1 MGSASRHFY
10 FRVWGWLILF
20 FCVAHTSKAQCNVND
35 PYDKIISGYHASVA
49 IKSTGEYSI
58 WGANMAPTGLT
69 GQVTPLEISTSNYS
83 SLTGTIYKAGI
94 GGSYTG
100 TSIDQAVVLTSTG
113 LFAWGAVGSLF
124 SPSLTTSP
132 GVAQITPP
140 AGSSPIGLPIGLEPS
155 DVKMLFAMYR
165 TLILLSKSGDVYVLG
180 YISGALDGIGAV
192 QGTAG
197 TNVWQRVKIDA
208 TTYLTGVKA
217 VRGQVG
223 NTNINALIAETNDGK
238 LYTWGKSTFL
248 GDGSGVAYR
257 SYATEMTLPDDVKTK
272 GIRMIGVTGG
282 VVSGSTYN
290 TYYVLSNSGNLYAM
304 GDNKNYQCGA
314 FTRDLVHLNWVQ
326 AKKSAAA
333 NDFLTDV
340 IFVTVQEHSNSVP
353 AAAAI
358 TKVGDFY
365 SWGYNARNML
375 GRPIEN
381 ASYDPGL
388 AGGFIQGSDKALF
401 AEMGG
406 HTLLYVKEGSS
417 KFCYVGHRING
428 SMGDGTSFDAK
439 EPIFNCDQTPTID
452 LCGSVPNVSDTTTS
466 TINASPKIIRAN
478 GKDYSTIFVQLKD
491 AKGNNLTGNGGLVT
505 ISSTLGSVSAVV
517 NNNNGTYT
525 AILTGGITPGTA
537 IISFTI
543 NGANAVQKDS
553 VVILPYLWPGEIE
566 SDQALCYPAKPTFL
580 TSKIDAYGVPR
591 PITYIWQQST
601 DNISF
606 TQIPGATAK
615 TYLPPLSKTIYY
627 YRRGARSSLDSLEF
641 TNSVAIRTEEIAGG
655 KLTGTGTFCGD
666 KNSQLMKLS
675 GHIGSIAKWQSAD
688 TPDFLVG
695 VADIANKDS
704 SYTATNLPN
713 TKYFRAVITQPVC
726 GTAYSSGTV
735 IIINPIPV
743 LTFVPNPTEVVRW
756 SSIVITASGADRYA
770 WSPRY
775 GLSVVDK
782 PVVIANPLK
791 TTTYSIKGTNNTG
804 CNSTTSLTVTVLS
817 AGTLDTD
824 GDGIYDEDEENPLKY
839 KPDCDG
845 DGIENRLDADPC
857 PFFEPQGISPNGDG
871 KNDVLVFEG
880 LLAKPIPNHISIF
893 DRIGSLVY
901 ETENY
906 QNNWGGETSKGTE
919 LFEKTGEVPDG
930 TYYYILDFY
939 DKRPTVKNFV
949 YVLRNVKK

>member
-1 MGSASRHFY
+1 
-10 FRVWGWLILF
+10 
-20 FCVAHTSKAQCNVND
+20 
-35 PYDKIISGYHASVA
+35 
-49 IKSTGEYSI
+49 
-58 WGANMAPTGLT
+58 
-69 GQVTPLEISTSNYS
+69 
-83 SLTGTIYKAGI
+83 
-94 GGSYTG
+94 
-100 TSIDQAVVLTSTG
+100 
-113 LFAWGAVGSLF
+113 
-124 SPSLTTSP
+124 
-132 GVAQITPP
+132 
-140 AGSSPIGLPIGLEPS
+140 
-155 DVKMLFAMYR
+155 
-165 TLILLSKSGDVYVLG
+165 
-180 YISGALDGIGAV
+180 
-192 QGTAG
+192 
-197 TNVWQRVKIDA
+197 
-208 TTYLTGVKA
+208 
-217 VRGQVG
+217 
-223 NTNINALIAETNDGK
+223 
-238 LYTWGKSTFL
+238 
-248 GDGSGVAYR
+248 
-257 SYATEMTLPDDVKTK
+257 
-272 GIRMIGVTGG
+272 
-282 VVSGSTYN
+282 
-290 TYYVLSNSGNLYAM
+290 
-304 GDNKNYQCGA
+304 
-314 FTRDLVHLNWVQ
+314 
-326 AKKSAAA
+326 
-333 NDFLTDV
+333 
-340 IFVTVQEHSNSVP
+340 
-353 AAAAI
+353 
-358 TKVGDFY
+358 
-365 SWGYNARNML
+365 
-375 GRPIEN
+375 
-381 ASYDPGL
+381 
-388 AGGFIQGSDKALF
+388 
-401 AEMGG
+401 
-406 HTLLYVKEGSS
+406 
-417 KFCYVGHRING
+417 
-428 SMGDGTSFDAK
+428 MGDGTSFDAK

-466 TINASPKIIRAN
+466 TINASPKIIKAN

-491 AKGNNLTGNGGLVT
+491 AKGNNLSGNGGLVT
-505 ISSTLGSVSAVV
+505 ITSTLGSVSAVV

-525 AILTGGITPGTA
+525 AILTGGITAGTA

-553 VVILPYLWPGEIE
+553 VIILPYLWPGEIE
-566 SDQALCYPAKPTFL
+566 TDQALCYPAKPLLL

-606 TQIPGATAK
+606 TQISGATAK
-615 TYLPPLSKTIYY
+615 TYLPPLSKTSYY

-675 GHIGSIAKWQSAD
+675 GHIGTIAKWQSAD

-735 IIINPIPV
+735 VVINPIPV
-743 LTFVPNPTEVVRW
+743 LTFVPNPAEVVRW
-756 SSIVITASGADRYA
+756 SSIVITASGADRVA

-775 GLSVVDK
+775 GLSAVDK
-782 PVVIANPLK
+782 AVVTANPLK

-919 LFEKTGEVPDG
+919 LFEKTGQVPDG

>member
-1 MGSASRHFY
+1 MGSSSTIYY
-10 FRVWGWLILF
+10 FRVWGWMILF
-20 FCVAHTSKAQCNVND
+20 FCAAFDVTAQCNVND
-35 PYDKIISGYHASVA
+35 PYDKLISGYHASVA

-58 WGANMAPTGLT
+58 WGANMAPSGLT
-69 GQVTPLEISTSNYS
+69 GQLTPLEINSTNYAGIS
-83 SLTGTIYKAGI
+83 GTIYKAGI
-94 GGSYTG
+94 GGTNTG
-100 TSIDQAVVLTSTG
+100 ASIDQAAVLTSTG

-124 SPSLTTSP
+124 NPSLTTSQ

-140 AGSSPIGLPIGLEPS
+140 TGSSPIGLPMGLEPQ
-155 DVKMLFAMYR
+155 DVKMLFAVYR
-165 TLILLSKSGDVYVLG
+165 TLVLLSKSGDVYVLG
-180 YISGALDGIGAV
+180 YLSGAIDGNGAA
-192 QGTAG
+192 QGTTG
-197 TNVWQRVKIDA
+197 MNTWQRVKLNA
-208 TTYLTGVKA
+208 TTYLTDVKN
-217 VRGQVG
+217 VRGQSASA
-223 NTNINALIAETNDGK
+223 NYNAFVAETNDGK
-238 LYTWGKSTFL
+238 MYTWGASTFL
-248 GDGSGVAYR
+248 GDGTGAAYR
-257 SYATEMTLPDDVKTK
+257 SYATEMTLPADVKTK
-272 GIRMIGVTGG
+272 GIKMIGVTGG
-282 VVSGSTYN
+282 ITGGSSYN

-314 FTRDLVHLNWVQ
+314 FTRDLVHLTWVQ
-326 AKKSAAA
+326 AQKSASA
-333 NDFLTDV
+333 NDFLTNV

-353 AAAAI
+353 AASAI
-358 TKVGDFY
+358 TKAGDLY

-375 GRPIEN
+375 GRPVEN

-388 AGGFIQGSDKALF
+388 AGGFNQGTDKALF

-466 TINASPKIIRAN
+466 TINASPKIIKAN
-478 GKDYSTIFVQLKD
+478 NKDYSTIFVQLKD
-491 AKGNNLTGNGGLVT
+491 FKGNNLTGNGGLVT
-505 ISSTLGSVSAVV
+505 ISSTLGTVSAVV

-525 AILTGGITPGTA
+525 AILTGGITAGTA

-543 NGANAVQKDS
+543 NGSNAVQKDT
-553 VVILPYLWPGEIE
+553 VTILPYLWPGEIA
-566 SDQALCYPAKPTFL
+566 SDQSLCYPAKPSPL

-591 PITYIWQQST
+591 PITYIWQVST

-615 TYLPPLSKTIYY
+615 TYTPPLSKTVYY

-641 TNSVAIRTEEIAGG
+641 TNSVVIRTEEIAGG

-675 GHIGSIAKWQSAD
+675 GHIGTISKWQSAD

-735 IIINPIPV
+735 VVINPIPV
-743 LTFVPNPTEVVRW
+743 ITFVPNPAQVVRW
-756 SSIVITASGADRYA
+756 SSLTITASGADRYA

-775 GLSVVDK
+775 GLSAVDK
-782 PVVIANPLK
+782 AVVIANPLK

-845 DGIENRLDADPC
+845 DGIENRLDPDPC

-871 KNDVLVFEG
+871 KNDALIFEG
-880 LLAKPIPNHISIF
+880 LLTKPIPNHISIF
-893 DRIGSLVY
+893 DRIGNLVY
-901 ETENY
+901 ETDNY
-906 QNNWGGETSKGTE
+906 QNNWAGETSKGTS
-919 LFEKTGEVPDG
+919 LFEKTGFVPDG

>member
-1 MGSASRHFY
+1 M
-10 FRVWGWLILF
+10 ILF
-20 FCVAHTSKAQCNVND
+20 FCPVFSGTAQCNVND

-58 WGANMAPTGLT
+58 WGANMAPTGLI
-69 GQVTPLEISTSNYS
+69 GQLTPLEINGTNYS
-83 SLTGTIYKAGI
+83 GISGTIYKAGI
-94 GGSYTG
+94 GGTNTG
-100 TSIDQAVVLTSTG
+100 ASIDQAAVLTSTG

-124 SPSLTTSP
+124 SPSLTTSA

-140 AGSSPIGLPIGLEPS
+140 TGSSPIGLPIGLEPQ
-155 DVKMLFAMYR
+155 DVKMLFAVYR
-165 TLILLSKSGDVYVLG
+165 TLVLLSKAGDVYVLG
-180 YISGALDGIGAV
+180 YLSGALDGNGAV
-192 QGTAG
+192 QGTTG
-197 TNVWQRVKIDA
+197 MNSWQRVKLDA
-208 TTYLTGVKA
+208 TTYLTGVKN
-217 VRGQVG
+217 VRGQSARA
-223 NTNINALIAETNDGK
+223 NYNAFVAETNDGK
-238 LYTWGKSTFL
+238 MYTWGASTFL
-248 GDGSGVAYR
+248 GDGTGSAYR
-257 SYATEMTLPDDVKTK
+257 SYATEMTLPDEVKTK
-272 GIRMIGVTGG
+272 GIKMIGVTGG
-282 VVSGSTYN
+282 ITGGSSYN

-326 AKKSAAA
+326 AQKSSAP
-333 NDFLTDV
+333 NDFLTNV

-353 AAAAI
+353 AASAI
-358 TKVGDFY
+358 TKAGDLY
-365 SWGYNARNML
+365 SWGFNARNML

-381 ASYDPGL
+381 GSYDPGL
-388 AGGFIQGSDKALF
+388 AGGFNQGTDKALF

-452 LCGSVPNVSDTTTS
+452 LCGAVPNVSDSTTS
-466 TINASPKIIRAN
+466 TINASPKIIKAN
-478 GKDYSTIFVQLKD
+478 NKDYSTIFVQLKD
-491 AKGNNLTGNGGLVT
+491 FKGNNLKGNGGLVT
-505 ISSTLGSVSAVV
+505 ISSTLGTVSAVV
-517 NNNNGTYT
+517 NNNDGTYT
-525 AILTGGITPGTA
+525 AILTGGITAGTA

-543 NGANAVQKDS
+543 NGSNAVQKDS
-553 VVILPYLWPGEIE
+553 VTILPYLWPGEIA
-566 SDQALCYPAKPTFL
+566 SDQSLCYPAKPSPL
-580 TSKIDAYGVPR
+580 TSKKDAYGVPR
-591 PITYIWQQST
+591 PITYVWQAST

-615 TYLPPLSKTIYY
+615 TYTPPLSKTVYY

-641 TNSVAIRTEEIAGG
+641 TNAVVIRTEEIAGG

-666 KNSQLMKLS
+666 KNSQPMKLS
-675 GHIGSIAKWQSAD
+675 GHIGTIAKWQSAD

-695 VADIANKDS
+695 VADIANTDS

-735 IIINPIPV
+735 VVINPIPSI
-743 LTFVPNPTEVVRW
+743 TFIPNPAEVVRW
-756 SSIVITASGADRYA
+756 SSLTITASGADRFA

-775 GLSVVDK
+775 GLSAVDK
-782 PVVIANPLK
+782 AVVIANPIK

-845 DGIENRLDADPC
+845 DGIENRLDPDPC
-857 PFFEPQGISPNGDG
+857 PFFEPQGISPNEDG

-880 LLAKPIPNHISIF
+880 LLTKPIPNHISIF
-893 DRIGSLVY
+893 DRVGSLVY
-901 ETENY
+901 ETDNY
-906 QNNWGGETSKGTE
+906 QNNWAGETSKGTS
-919 LFEKTGEVPDG
+919 LFEKTGSVPDG

-949 YVLRNVKK
+949 YVLRNIKK

>member
-1 MGSASRHFY
+1 MGSSSTIYY
-10 FRVWGWLILF
+10 FRVWGWMILF
-20 FCVAHTSKAQCNVND
+20 FCAALDVTAQCNVND
-35 PYDKIISGYHASVA
+35 PYDKLISGYHASVA

-58 WGANMAPTGLT
+58 WGANMAPTGLV
-69 GQVTPLEISTSNYS
+69 GQLTPLEINGTNYAGI
-83 SLTGTIYKAGI
+83 TGTIYKAGI
-94 GGSYTG
+94 GGTNTG
-100 TSIDQAVVLTSTG
+100 ASIDQAAVLTSTG

-124 SPSLTTSP
+124 HSSLTTSP

-140 AGSSPIGLPIGLEPS
+140 VGSSPIGLPLGLEPQ
-155 DVKMLFAMYR
+155 DVKMLFAVYR
-165 TLILLSKSGDVYVLG
+165 TLVLLSKSGDVYVLG
-180 YISGALDGIGAV
+180 YLTGALDGNGAA
-192 QGTAG
+192 QGTTG
-197 TNVWQRVKIDA
+197 MNTWQRVKLNA
-208 TTYLTGVKA
+208 TTYLSGVKN
-217 VRGQVG
+217 VRGQSASA
-223 NTNINALIAETNDGK
+223 NYNAFVAETNDGK
-238 LYTWGKSTFL
+238 MYTWGASTFL
-248 GDGSGVAYR
+248 GDGTGAAYR
-257 SYATEMTLPDDVKTK
+257 SFATEMTLPADVKTK
-272 GIRMIGVTGG
+272 GIKMIGVTGG
-282 VVSGSTYN
+282 ITGGSSYN

-304 GDNKNYQCGA
+304 GDNKNYQCGD
-314 FTRDLVHLNWVQ
+314 FSRDLLHLDWVQ
-326 AKKSAAA
+326 AKKSSAP
-333 NDFLTDV
+333 NDFLTNV

-353 AAAAI
+353 AASAI
-358 TKVGDFY
+358 TKAGDLY

-388 AGGFIQGSDKALF
+388 AGGFNQGVDKALF

-466 TINASPKIIRAN
+466 TINASPKIIKAN
-478 GKDYSTIFVQLKD
+478 NKDYSTLFVQLKD
-491 AKGNNLTGNGGLVT
+491 FKGNNLTGNGGLVT
-505 ISSTLGSVSAVV
+505 ISSTLGTVSAVV

-525 AILTGGITPGTA
+525 AILTGGLTAGTA
-537 IISFTI
+537 IVSFTI
-543 NGANAVQKDS
+543 NGSNAVQTDT
-553 VVILPYLWPGEIE
+553 VTILPYLWPGEIA
-566 SDQALCYPAKPTFL
+566 SDQSLCYPAKPSPL

-591 PITYIWQQST
+591 PITYVWQQSL

-615 TYLPPLSKTIYY
+615 TYTPPLSKSTIY
-627 YRRGARSSLDSLEF
+627 YRRGARSALDSLEF
-641 TNSVAIRTEEIAGG
+641 TNSVVIRTEEIAGG

-666 KNSQLMKLS
+666 KNSQPIKLS
-675 GHIGSIAKWQSAD
+675 GHIGTISKWQSAD

-726 GTAYSSGTV
+726 GTVYSSGTV
-735 IIINPIPV
+735 VVINPIPSI
-743 LTFVPNPTEVVRW
+743 TFVPNPAQVVRW
-756 SSIVITASGADRYA
+756 SSLTITASGADRYA

-775 GLSVVDK
+775 GLSAVDK
-782 PVVIANPLK
+782 AVVIANPLK

-845 DGIENRLDADPC
+845 DGIENRLDPDPC

-871 KNDVLVFEG
+871 KNDALIFEG
-880 LLAKPIPNHISIF
+880 LLTKPIPNHLSIF
-893 DRIGSLVY
+893 DRIGNLVY
-901 ETENY
+901 ETDNY
-906 QNNWGGETSKGTE
+906 QNNWAGETSKGTS
-919 LFEKTGEVPDG
+919 LFEKTGSVPDG

>member
-1 MGSASRHFY
+1 MGSSSTIYY
-10 FRVWGWLILF
+10 FRVWGWMILF
-20 FCVAHTSKAQCNVND
+20 FCAAFDVTAQCNVND
-35 PYDKIISGYHASVA
+35 PYDKLISGYHASVA

-58 WGANMAPTGLT
+58 WGANMAPSGLT
-69 GQVTPLEISTSNYS
+69 GQLTPLEINSTNYS
-83 SLTGTIYKAGI
+83 GISGTIYKAGI
-94 GGSYTG
+94 GGTNTG
-100 TSIDQAVVLTSTG
+100 ASIDQAAVLTSTG

-124 SPSLTTSP
+124 NPSLTTSQ

-140 AGSSPIGLPIGLEPS
+140 TGSSPIGLPMGLEPQ
-155 DVKMLFAMYR
+155 DVKMLFAVYR
-165 TLILLSKSGDVYVLG
+165 TLVLLSKSGDVYVLG
-180 YISGALDGIGAV
+180 YLSGAIDGNGAA
-192 QGTAG
+192 QGTTG
-197 TNVWQRVKIDA
+197 MNSWQRVKLNA
-208 TTYLTGVKA
+208 TTYLTGVKN
-217 VRGQVG
+217 VRGQSASA
-223 NTNINALIAETNDGK
+223 NYNAFVAETNDGK
-238 LYTWGKSTFL
+238 MYTWGASTFL
-248 GDGSGVAYR
+248 GDGTGSAYR

-272 GIRMIGVTGG
+272 GIKMIGVTGG
-282 VVSGSTYN
+282 ITGGSSYN

-326 AKKSAAA
+326 AQKSAAP
-333 NDFLTDV
+333 NDFLTNV

-353 AAAAI
+353 AASAI
-358 TKVGDFY
+358 TKAGDLY

-375 GRPIEN
+375 GRPVEN

-388 AGGFIQGSDKALF
+388 AGGFNQGTDKALF

-466 TINASPKIIRAN
+466 TINASPKIIKAN
-478 GKDYSTIFVQLKD
+478 NKDYSTIFVQLKD
-491 AKGNNLTGNGGLVT
+491 FKGNNLTGNGGLVT
-505 ISSTLGSVSAVV
+505 ISSTLGTVSAVV

-525 AILTGGITPGTA
+525 AILTGGITAGTA

-543 NGANAVQKDS
+543 NGSNAVQKDT
-553 VVILPYLWPGEIE
+553 VTILPYLWPGEIA
-566 SDQALCYPAKPTFL
+566 SDQSLCYPAKPSSL

-591 PITYIWQQST
+591 PITYIWQQSL

-615 TYLPPLSKTIYY
+615 TYTPPLSKTVYY

-641 TNSVAIRTEEIAGG
+641 TNAVVIRTEEIAGG

-666 KNSQLMKLS
+666 KNSQPIKLS
-675 GHIGSIAKWQSAD
+675 GHIGTISKWQSAD

-695 VADIANKDS
+695 VADIANTDS

-735 IIINPIPV
+735 VVINPIPSI
-743 LTFVPNPTEVVRW
+743 TFVPNPAQVVRW
-756 SSIVITASGADRYA
+756 SSLTITASGADRYA

-775 GLSVVDK
+775 GLSAVDK
-782 PVVIANPLK
+782 AVVIANPIK

-845 DGIENRLDADPC
+845 DGIENRLDPDPC

-871 KNDVLVFEG
+871 KNDFLIFEG
-880 LLAKPIPNHISIF
+880 LLTKPIPNHISIF
-893 DRIGSLVY
+893 DRVGSLVY
-901 ETENY
+901 ETDNY
-906 QNNWGGETSKGTE
+906 QNNWAGETSKGTS
-919 LFEKTGEVPDG
+919 LFEKTGSVPDG

-949 YVLRNVKK
+949 YVLRNEKK

>member
-1 MGSASRHFY
+1 MGSSSIIYY
-10 FRVWGWLILF
+10 FRVWGWMILF
-20 FCVAHTSKAQCNVND
+20 FCAAHASNAQCNVND
-35 PYDKIISGYHASVA
+35 PYDKLISGYHASVA

-58 WGANMAPTGLT
+58 WGANMAPSGLA
-69 GQVTPLEISTSNYS
+69 GQLTPLEINSTNYS
-83 SLTGTIYKAGI
+83 GISGTIYKAGI
-94 GGSYTG
+94 GGTNTG
-100 TSIDQAVVLTSTG
+100 ASIDQAAVLTSTG

-124 SPSLTTSP
+124 SPSLTTSA
-132 GVAQITPP
+132 GVAPITPP
-140 AGSSPIGLPIGLEPS
+140 SGSSPIGLPMGLEPQ
-155 DVKMLFAMYR
+155 DVKMLFAVYR
-165 TLILLSKSGDVYVLG
+165 TLVLLSKAGDVYVLG
-180 YISGALDGIGAV
+180 YMSGALDGNGAV
-192 QGTAG
+192 QGTTG
-197 TNVWQRVKIDA
+197 MNSWQRVKLDA
-208 TTYLTGVKA
+208 TTYLTGVKN
-217 VRGQVG
+217 VRGQSARA
-223 NTNINALIAETNDGK
+223 NYNAFVAETNDGK
-238 LYTWGKSTFL
+238 LYTWGASTFL
-248 GDGSGVAYR
+248 GDGTGSAYR
-257 SYATEMTLPDDVKTK
+257 SYATEMTLPDDVKIK
-272 GIRMIGVTGG
+272 GIKMIGVTGG
-282 VVSGSTYN
+282 ITGGSSYN
-290 TYYVLSNSGNLYAM
+290 TYYVLSNSGNLYAL

-314 FTRDLVHLNWVQ
+314 FTRDLVHLKWVQ
-326 AKKSAAA
+326 AQKSAAP
-333 NDFLTDV
+333 NDFLTNV

-353 AAAAI
+353 AASAI
-358 TKVGDFY
+358 TKAGDLY
-365 SWGYNARNML
+365 SWGFNARNML

-381 ASYDPGL
+381 DSYDPGL
-388 AGGFIQGSDKALF
+388 AGGFNQGTDKALF

-466 TINASPKIIRAN
+466 TINASPKVIKAN
-478 GKDYSTIFVQLKD
+478 DKDYSTLFVQLKD
-491 AKGNNLTGNGGLVT
+491 ASGKNLTGNGGLVT
-505 ISSTLGSVSAVV
+505 ISSTLGTVSAVV

-525 AILTGGITPGTA
+525 AILRAGIQPGKA
-537 IISFTI
+537 VISFTI
-543 NGANAVQKDS
+543 NGSNAVQTDT
-553 VVILPYLWPGEIE
+553 VTILPYLWPGEIA
-566 SDQALCYPAKPTFL
+566 SDQSLCYPAKPSSL
-580 TSKIDAYGVPR
+580 TSKTDAYGVPR
-591 PITYIWQQST
+591 PITYIWQVSP

-606 TQIPGATAK
+606 TQIPGANAK
-615 TYLPPLSKTIYY
+615 TYTPPLSKTVYY

-641 TNSVAIRTEEIAGG
+641 TNAVVIRTEELVGG

-675 GHIGSIAKWQSAD
+675 GHIGTIAKWQSAD

-695 VADIANKDS
+695 VADIANTDS

-735 IIINPIPV
+735 VVINPIPSI
-743 LTFVPNPTEVVRW
+743 TFVPNPAEVVRW
-756 SSIVITASGADRYA
+756 SSLTITASGADLYA

-775 GLSVVDK
+775 GLSAVDK
-782 PVVIANPLK
+782 AVVIANPIK

-845 DGIENRLDADPC
+845 DGIENRLDPDPC

-871 KNDVLVFEG
+871 KNDFLIFEG
-880 LLAKPIPNHISIF
+880 LLTKPIPNHISIF
-893 DRIGSLVY
+893 DRVGSLVY
-901 ETENY
+901 ETDNY
-906 QNNWGGETSKGTE
+906 QNNWAGETSKGTS
-919 LFEKTGEVPDG
+919 LFEKTGSVPDG

-949 YVLRNVKK
+949 YVLRNEKK

>member
-1 MGSASRHFY
+1 M
-10 FRVWGWLILF
+10 ILF
-20 FCVAHTSKAQCNVND
+20 FCAAFDVTAQCNVND
-35 PYDKIISGYHASVA
+35 PYDKLISGYHASVA

-58 WGANMAPTGLT
+58 WGANMAPSGLT
-69 GQVTPLEISTSNYS
+69 GQLTPLEINSTNYAGIS
-83 SLTGTIYKAGI
+83 GTIYKAGI
-94 GGSYTG
+94 GGTNTG
-100 TSIDQAVVLTSTG
+100 ASIDQAAVLTSTG

-124 SPSLTTSP
+124 NPSLTTSQ

-140 AGSSPIGLPIGLEPS
+140 TGSSPIGLPMGLEPQ
-155 DVKMLFAMYR
+155 DVKMLFAVYR
-165 TLILLSKSGDVYVLG
+165 TLVLLSKSGDVYVLG
-180 YISGALDGIGAV
+180 YLSGAIDGNGAA
-192 QGTAG
+192 QGTTG
-197 TNVWQRVKIDA
+197 MNTWQRVKLNA
-208 TTYLTGVKA
+208 TTYLADVKN
-217 VRGQVG
+217 VRGQSASA
-223 NTNINALIAETNDGK
+223 NYNAFVAETNDGK
-238 LYTWGKSTFL
+238 MYTWGASTFL
-248 GDGSGVAYR
+248 GDGTGAAYR
-257 SYATEMTLPDDVKTK
+257 SYATEMTLPADVKTK
-272 GIRMIGVTGG
+272 GIKMIGVTGG
-282 VVSGSTYN
+282 ITGGSSYN

-314 FTRDLVHLNWVQ
+314 FTRDLVHLTWVQ
-326 AKKSAAA
+326 AQKSAAA
-333 NDFLTDV
+333 NDFLTNV

-353 AAAAI
+353 AASAI
-358 TKVGDFY
+358 TKAGDLY

-375 GRPIEN
+375 GRPVEN

-388 AGGFIQGSDKALF
+388 AGGFNQGTDKALF

-466 TINASPKIIRAN
+466 TINASPKIIKAN
-478 GKDYSTIFVQLKD
+478 NKDYSTIFVQLKD
-491 AKGNNLTGNGGLVT
+491 FKGNNLTGNGGLVT
-505 ISSTLGSVSAVV
+505 ISSTLGTVSAVV

-525 AILTGGITPGTA
+525 AILTGGITAGTA

-543 NGANAVQKDS
+543 NGSNAVQKDT
-553 VVILPYLWPGEIE
+553 VTILPYLWPGEIA
-566 SDQALCYPAKPTFL
+566 SDQSLCYPAKPSPL

-591 PITYIWQQST
+591 PITYIWQVST

-615 TYLPPLSKTIYY
+615 TYTPPLSKTVYY

-641 TNSVAIRTEEIAGG
+641 TNSVVIRTEEIAGG

-675 GHIGSIAKWQSAD
+675 GHIGTISKWQSAD

-735 IIINPIPV
+735 VVINPIPV
-743 LTFVPNPTEVVRW
+743 ITFVPNPAQVVRW
-756 SSIVITASGADRYA
+756 SSLTITASGADRYA

-775 GLSVVDK
+775 GLSAVDK
-782 PVVIANPLK
+782 AVVIANPLK

-845 DGIENRLDADPC
+845 DGIENRLDPDPC

-871 KNDVLVFEG
+871 KNDALIFEG
-880 LLAKPIPNHISIF
+880 LLTKPIPNHISIF
-893 DRIGSLVY
+893 DRVGSLVY
-901 ETENY
+901 ETDNY
-906 QNNWGGETSKGTE
+906 QNNWAGETSKGTS
-919 LFEKTGEVPDG
+919 LFEKTGFVPDG

>member
-1 MGSASRHFY
+1 MGSSSTIYY
-10 FRVWGWLILF
+10 FRVWGWMILF
-20 FCVAHTSKAQCNVND
+20 FCVAHTSQAQCNVND
-35 PYDKIISGYHASVA
+35 PYDKLISGYHASVA

-58 WGANMAPTGLT
+58 WGANMAPSGLT
-69 GQVTPLEISTSNYS
+69 GQLTPLEINGTNYS
-83 SLTGTIYKAGI
+83 GISGTIYKAGI
-94 GGSYTG
+94 GGTNSG
-100 TSIDQAVVLTSTG
+100 ASIDQAVVLTSTG

-124 SPSLTTSP
+124 SPSLTTSA

-140 AGSSPIGLPIGLEPS
+140 TGSSPIGLPIGLEPQ
-155 DVKMLFAMYR
+155 DVKMLFAVYR
-165 TLILLSKSGDVYVLG
+165 TLVLLSKAGDVYVLG
-180 YISGALDGIGAV
+180 YLSGALDGNGAV
-192 QGTAG
+192 QGTTG
-197 TNVWQRVKIDA
+197 MNSWQRVKIDA
-208 TTYLTGVKA
+208 TTYLTGVKN
-217 VRGQVG
+217 VRGQSARA
-223 NTNINALIAETNDGK
+223 NYNAFVAETNDGK
-238 LYTWGKSTFL
+238 MYTWGASTFL
-248 GDGSGVAYR
+248 GDGTGSAYR
-257 SYATEMTLPDDVKTK
+257 SYATEMTLPDEVKTK
-272 GIRMIGVTGG
+272 GIKMIGVTGG
-282 VVSGSTYN
+282 ITGGSSYN

-326 AKKSAAA
+326 AQKSSAP
-333 NDFLTDV
+333 NDFLTNV

-353 AAAAI
+353 AASAI
-358 TKVGDFY
+358 TKAGDLY

-388 AGGFIQGSDKALF
+388 AGGFNQGTDKALF

-452 LCGSVPNVSDTTTS
+452 LCGSVPNVSDSTTS
-466 TINASPKIIRAN
+466 TINASPKIIKAN
-478 GKDYSTIFVQLKD
+478 NKDYSTIFVQLKD
-491 AKGNNLTGNGGLVT
+491 FKGNNLTGNGGLVT
-505 ISSTLGSVSAVV
+505 ISSTLGTVSAVV

-525 AILTGGITPGTA
+525 AILTGGITAGTA
-537 IISFTI
+537 IVSFTI
-543 NGANAVQKDS
+543 NGSNAVQTDT
-553 VVILPYLWPGEIE
+553 VTILPYLWPGEIA
-566 SDQALCYPAKPTFL
+566 SDQSLCYPAKPSPL
-580 TSKIDAYGVPR
+580 TSKTDAYGVPR
-591 PITYIWQQST
+591 PITYIWQQSL

-606 TQIPGATAK
+606 TQIPGAIAK
-615 TYLPPLSKTIYY
+615 TYTPPLSKTGYY

-641 TNSVAIRTEEIAGG
+641 TNSVVIRTEEIAGG

-666 KNSQLMKLS
+666 KNSQPMKLS
-675 GHIGSIAKWQSAD
+675 GHIGTIAKWQSAD

-695 VADIANKDS
+695 VADIANTDS

-735 IIINPIPV
+735 VVINPIPV
-743 LTFVPNPTEVVRW
+743 ITFVPNPAEVVRW
-756 SSIVITASGADRYA
+756 SSLTITASGADRYA

-775 GLSVVDK
+775 GLSAVDK
-782 PVVIANPLK
+782 AVVIANPIK

-845 DGIENRLDADPC
+845 DGIENRLDPDPC

-880 LLAKPIPNHISIF
+880 LLTKPIPNHISIF
-893 DRIGSLVY
+893 DRVGSLVY
-901 ETENY
+901 ETDNY
-906 QNNWGGETSKGTE
+906 QNNWAGETSKGTS
-919 LFEKTGEVPDG
+919 LFEKTGSVPDG

-939 DKRPTVKNFV
+939 DKRPTVKNYV
-949 YVLRNVKK
+949 YVLRNIKK

>member
-1 MGSASRHFY
+1 
-10 FRVWGWLILF
+10 
-20 FCVAHTSKAQCNVND
+20 
-35 PYDKIISGYHASVA
+35 
-49 IKSTGEYSI
+49 
-58 WGANMAPTGLT
+58 
-69 GQVTPLEISTSNYS
+69 
-83 SLTGTIYKAGI
+83 
-94 GGSYTG
+94 
-100 TSIDQAVVLTSTG
+100 
-113 LFAWGAVGSLF
+113 
-124 SPSLTTSP
+124 
-132 GVAQITPP
+132 
-140 AGSSPIGLPIGLEPS
+140 
-155 DVKMLFAMYR
+155 
-165 TLILLSKSGDVYVLG
+165 
-180 YISGALDGIGAV
+180 
-192 QGTAG
+192 
-197 TNVWQRVKIDA
+197 
-208 TTYLTGVKA
+208 
-217 VRGQVG
+217 
-223 NTNINALIAETNDGK
+223 
-238 LYTWGKSTFL
+238 
-248 GDGSGVAYR
+248 
-257 SYATEMTLPDDVKTK
+257 
-272 GIRMIGVTGG
+272 
-282 VVSGSTYN
+282 
-290 TYYVLSNSGNLYAM
+290 
-304 GDNKNYQCGA
+304 
-314 FTRDLVHLNWVQ
+314 
-326 AKKSAAA
+326 
-333 NDFLTDV
+333 
-340 IFVTVQEHSNSVP
+340 
-353 AAAAI
+353 
-358 TKVGDFY
+358 
-365 SWGYNARNML
+365 
-375 GRPIEN
+375 
-381 ASYDPGL
+381 
-388 AGGFIQGSDKALF
+388 
-401 AEMGG
+401 
-406 HTLLYVKEGSS
+406 
-417 KFCYVGHRING
+417 
-428 SMGDGTSFDAK
+428 MGDGTSFDAK

-566 SDQALCYPAKPTFL
+566 SDQALCYPAKPTLL

>member
-1 MGSASRHFY
+1 M
-10 FRVWGWLILF
+10 ILF
-20 FCVAHTSKAQCNVND
+20 FCAVFSASAQCNVND

-58 WGANMAPTGLT
+58 WGANMAPSGLV
-69 GQVTPLEISTSNYS
+69 GQLTPLEINGTNYS
-83 SLTGTIYKAGI
+83 GITGTIYKAGI
-94 GGSYTG
+94 GGTNTG
-100 TSIDQAVVLTSTG
+100 ASIDQAAVLTSTG

-124 SPSLTTSP
+124 SPSLTTSA

-140 AGSSPIGLPIGLEPS
+140 AGSSPIGLPAGLEPQ
-155 DVKMLFAMYR
+155 DVKMLFAVYR
-165 TLILLSKSGDVYVLG
+165 TLVLLSKSGDVYVLG
-180 YISGALDGIGAV
+180 YMSGALDGNGAA
-192 QGTAG
+192 QGTTG
-197 TNVWQRVKIDA
+197 MNSWQRVKLDP
-208 TTYLTGVKA
+208 TTYLTGVKN
-217 VRGQVG
+217 VRGQSASA
-223 NTNINALIAETNDGK
+223 NYNAFVAETNDGK
-238 LYTWGKSTFL
+238 MYTWGASTFL
-248 GDGSGVAYR
+248 GDGTGAAYR
-257 SYATEMTLPDDVKTK
+257 SFATEMTLPAEVKTK
-272 GIRMIGVTGG
+272 GIKMIGVTGG
-282 VVSGSTYN
+282 ITGGSSYN

-326 AKKSAAA
+326 AQKSAAP
-333 NDFLTDV
+333 NDFLTNV

-353 AAAAI
+353 AASAI
-358 TKVGDFY
+358 TKSGDLY

-381 ASYDPGL
+381 GSYDPGL
-388 AGGFIQGSDKALF
+388 AGGYNQGVDKALF

-466 TINASPKIIRAN
+466 TINASPKVIKAN

-491 AKGNNLTGNGGLVT
+491 YKGNNLTGNGGLVT
-505 ISSTLGSVSAVV
+505 ISSTLGTVSAVV

-525 AILTGGITPGTA
+525 AILTGGITAGTA

-543 NGANAVQKDS
+543 NGANAVQTDT
-553 VVILPYLWPGEIE
+553 VTILPYLWPGSIE
-566 SDQALCYPAKPTFL
+566 SDQALCYPAKPVPF
-580 TSKIDAYGVPR
+580 TSKQDAYGVPR
-591 PITYIWQQST
+591 PISYIWQQST

-615 TYLPPLSKTIYY
+615 TYTPPLSKTTYY
-627 YRRGARSSLDSLEF
+627 YRRGARSAVDSLEF
-641 TNSVAIRTEEIAGG
+641 TNAVAIRTEEIAGG

-666 KNSQLMKLS
+666 KNSQLIKLS
-675 GHIGSIAKWQSAD
+675 GHIGTISKWQSAD

-704 SYTATNLPN
+704 SYTATNIPN

-735 IIINPIPV
+735 VVINPIPV
-743 LTFVPNPTEVVRW
+743 ITFIPNPAEVVRW
-756 SSIVITASGADRYA
+756 SSIVITAAGADRYA

-775 GLSVVDK
+775 GLSAVDK
-782 PVVIANPLK
+782 AVVTANPIK

-845 DGIENRLDADPC
+845 DGIENRLDPDPC

-880 LLAKPIPNHISIF
+880 LLTKPIPNHISIF

-949 YVLRNVKK
+949 YVLRNEKK

>member
-1 MGSASRHFY
+1 MGSSSTNFY
-10 FRVWGWLILF
+10 FRVWGWMILF
-20 FCVAHTSKAQCNVND
+20 FCVAHTSTAQCDPND
-35 PYDKIISGYHASVA
+35 PYDKLISGYHASVA

-58 WGANMAPTGLT
+58 WGANMAATGLT
-69 GQVTPLEISTSNYS
+69 GQLTPMEINRSNYAS
-83 SLTGTIYKAGI
+83 ISGTIYKAGI
-94 GGSYTG
+94 GGTSFG
-100 TSIDQAVVLTSTG
+100 GSIDQAVVLTSTG

-124 SPSLTTSP
+124 SPTLTASA
-132 GVAQITPP
+132 GNAQVIPP
-140 AGSSPIGLPIGLEPS
+140 AGSSPIGLPLGLGPE

-165 TLILLSKSGDVYVLG
+165 TLVLLSKAGDVYVLG
-180 YISGALDGIGAV
+180 YLSGSLDGNGMAP
-192 QGTAG
+192 GTTG
-197 TNVWQRVKIDA
+197 MNTWQRVKINA

-217 VRGQVG
+217 VRGQVS
-223 NTNINALIAETNDGK
+223 NTTFSALVAETNDGK
-238 LYTWGKSTFL
+238 IYTWGSSTYL
-248 GDGSGVAYR
+248 GDGSGVAFR
-257 SYATEMTLPDDVKTK
+257 SYATEMTLPDDVKLK

-282 VVSGSTYN
+282 ITGGGTTN
-290 TYYVLSNSGNLYAM
+290 TYFVLSNSGNLYTL
-304 GDNKNYQCGA
+304 GNNRNSQCGN
-314 FTRDLVHLNWVQ
+314 FTSDLIHLNWVQ
-326 AKKSAAA
+326 VKKSPAP
-333 NDFLTDV
+333 NDFLTDI
-340 IFVTVQEHSNSVP
+340 IFVTVQEHTNSVP

-358 TKVGDFY
+358 TRKGELY

-375 GRPIEN
+375 GRPVEN

-388 AGGFIQGSDKALF
+388 AGGFNQGVDKALF

-417 KFCYVGHRING
+417 KFCYVGHRISG
-428 SMGDGTSFDAK
+428 SMGDGSSLDAR

-466 TINASPKIIRAN
+466 TITANPKVIKAN
-478 GKDYSTIFVQLKD
+478 GQDYSTILVQLKD
-491 AKGNNLTGNGGLVT
+491 YKGNNLTGNGGLVT

-525 AILTGGITPGTA
+525 AVLTGGIVPGTA
-537 IISFTI
+537 VISFTI
-543 NGANAVQKDS
+543 NGANAVQTDT
-553 VVILPYLWPGEIE
+553 VTILPYLWPGSIE
-566 SDQALCYPAKPTFL
+566 SDQALCFPARPVPL
-580 TSKIDAYGVPR
+580 TSKQDAYGVPR
-591 PITYIWQQST
+591 PISYIWQQST
-601 DNISF
+601 DNINF
-606 TQIPGATAK
+606 TQIPGVTAK
-615 TYLPPLSKTIYY
+615 TFTPPLVKTTFY
-627 YRRGARSSLDSLEF
+627 YRRGARTTQDSLEF
-641 TNSVAIRTEEIAGG
+641 TNAVAIRTEELAGG

-675 GHIGSIAKWQSAD
+675 GHIGTIAKWQSAD

-704 SYTATNLPN
+704 IYTATNLPS

-726 GTAYSSGTV
+726 GTAYSTGTV
-735 IIINPIPV
+735 VVINPIPAI
-743 LTFVPNPTEVVRW
+743 TFIPNPAEVVRW
-756 SSIVITASGADRYA
+756 SSIVITASGADRFA
-770 WSPRY
+770 WSPRT
-775 GLSVVDK
+775 GLSAVDK
-782 PVVIANPLK
+782 AVVTANPLK
-791 TTTYSIKGTNNTG
+791 TITYSVKGTNNTG

-845 DGIENRLDADPC
+845 DGIENRLDPDPC

-880 LLAKPIPNHISIF
+880 LLTKPIQNHISIF
-893 DRIGSLVY
+893 DRIGNLVY
-901 ETENY
+901 ETDNY
-906 QNNWGGETSKGTE
+906 QNDWGGETSKGTT
-919 LFEKTGEVPDG
+919 LFETTGFVPDG

>member
-20 FCVAHTSKAQCNVND
+20 FCVAYTSKAQCNVND

-58 WGANMAPTGLT
+58 WGANMAPTGLS

-197 TNVWQRVKIDA
+197 TNVWQRVKINA

-217 VRGQVG
+217 VRGHVG

-238 LYTWGKSTFL
+238 VYTWGRTTLL
-248 GDGSGVAYR
+248 GDGSDVAYR
-257 SYATEMTLPDDVKTK
+257 SYATEMNLPDDVKTK
-272 GIRMIGVTGG
+272 GIRMIGLTGG
-282 VVSGSTYN
+282 VMGGSSFN
-290 TYYVLSNSGNLYAM
+290 TYYILSNSGNLYAM

-388 AGGFIQGSDKALF
+388 AGGFSQGTDKALF

-466 TINASPKIIRAN
+466 IINASPKIIRAN
-478 GKDYSTIFVQLKD
+478 GKDYSTIFIQLKD
-491 AKGNNLTGNGGLVT
+491 ARGNNLTGNGGLVT

-525 AILTGGITPGTA
+525 AILTGGITAGTA

-553 VVILPYLWPGEIE
+553 VIILPYLWPGEIE
-566 SDQALCYPAKPTFL
+566 SDQALCYPAKPSLL

-627 YRRGARSSLDSLEF
+627 YRRGARSLLDSLEF

-675 GHIGSIAKWQSAD
+675 GHIGTIAKWQSAD

-735 IIINPIPV
+735 VIINPIPV
-743 LTFVPNPTEVVRW
+743 LTFVPNPAEVVRW
-756 SSIVITASGADRYA
+756 SSIVITASGADRVA

-782 PVVIANPLK
+782 PVVTANPLK

>member
-1 MGSASRHFY
+1 MGSSSTNFY
-10 FRVWGWLILF
+10 FRVWGWMILF
-20 FCVAHTSKAQCNVND
+20 FCVAHTSMAQCNVND

-58 WGANMAPTGLT
+58 WGANMTPTGLN

-124 SPSLTTSP
+124 SPTLTTSP

-180 YISGALDGIGAV
+180 YISGALDGVGAV

-197 TNVWQRVKIDA
+197 SNIWQRVKIDA

-388 AGGFIQGSDKALF
+388 AGGFIQGTDKALF

-478 GKDYSTIFVQLKD
+478 GTDYSTIFVQLKD
-491 AKGNNLTGNGGLVT
+491 AKGNNLTGNGGSVT
-505 ISSTLGSVSAVV
+505 ISSTLGTVSAVV

-525 AILTGGITPGTA
+525 AILTGGITAGTA

-553 VVILPYLWPGEIE
+553 VTILPYLWPGEIE
-566 SDQALCYPAKPTFL
+566 SDQALCYPAKPTLL

-675 GHIGSIAKWQSAD
+675 GHIGTIAKWQSAD

-735 IIINPIPV
+735 IVINPIPV
-743 LTFVPNPTEVVRW
+743 LTFVPNPAEVVRW
-756 SSIVITASGADRYA
+756 SSLVITASGADRYA

-775 GLSVVDK
+775 GLSAVDK
-782 PVVIANPLK
+782 AVVTANPLK
-791 TTTYSIKGTNNTG
+791 TTIYSIKGTNNTG

-845 DGIENRLDADPC
+845 DGIENRLDPDPC

>member
-1 MGSASRHFY
+1 M
-10 FRVWGWLILF
+10 ILF
-20 FCVAHTSKAQCNVND
+20 FCVTQTSKAQCNVND
-35 PYDKIISGYHASVA
+35 PYDKLISGYHASVA

-69 GQVTPLEISTSNYS
+69 GQLTPLEINNGNYYGIS
-83 SLTGTIYKAGI
+83 GTIFKAGI
-94 GGSYTG
+94 GGTNSG
-100 TSIDQAVVLTSTG
+100 ASIDQAVVLTSTG
-113 LFAWGAVGSLF
+113 LYAWGAVGSLF
-124 SPSLTTSP
+124 SPTLTTSP
-132 GVAQITPP
+132 GVAQISPP
-140 AGSSPIGLPIGLEPS
+140 LGSSPIGLPLGLEPS
-155 DVKMLFAMYR
+155 DVKMLFAVYR
-165 TLILLSKSGDVYVLG
+165 TLVLLSKSGDVYVLG
-180 YISGALDGIGAV
+180 YMSGALDGNGAA
-192 QGTAG
+192 QGATGAN
-197 TNVWQRVKIDA
+197 TWQRVKVNA
-208 TTYLTGVKA
+208 STYLSGVKA
-217 VRGQVG
+217 VRGQSSSSSY
-223 NTNINALIAETNDGK
+223 NAFVAETNDGK
-238 LYTWGKSTFL
+238 LYTWGNSTFL
-248 GDGSGVAYR
+248 GDGSVAAYR
-257 SYATEMTLPDDVKTK
+257 PYATEMNLPADVKTK
-272 GIRMIGVTGG
+272 GIKMIGVTGG
-282 VVSGSTYN
+282 VTGGSSYN

-304 GDNKNYQCGA
+304 GDNKNYQCGD
-314 FTRDLVHLNWVQ
+314 FSRELVHLDWVQ

-333 NDFLTDV
+333 NDFLTNV

-353 AAAAI
+353 AASAI
-358 TKVGDFY
+358 TKAGDLY

-381 ASYDPGL
+381 GSYDPGL
-388 AGGFIQGSDKALF
+388 AGGFNQGVDKALF

-452 LCGSVPNVSDTTTS
+452 LCGSVPVVADSSTS
-466 TINASPKIIRAN
+466 TINASPKIIKAN
-478 GKDYSTIFVQLKD
+478 GKDYSTLFVQLKD
-491 AKGNNLTGNGGLVT
+491 YKGNNLTGNGGIVT
-505 ISSTLGSVSAVV
+505 ISSTLGTVSAVV

-525 AILTGGITPGTA
+525 AILTGGITAGTA

-543 NGANAVQKDS
+543 NGVNAIQTDT
-553 VVILPYLWPGEIE
+553 VVVLPYLWPGEIE
-566 SDQALCYPAKPTFL
+566 SDQSLCYPAKPTLL

-591 PITYIWQQST
+591 AISYIWQVST
-601 DNISF
+601 DNINF
-606 TQIPGATAK
+606 TQLPGITTK

-627 YRRGARSSLDSLEF
+627 YRRGARSTQDSLEF

-675 GHIGSIAKWQSAD
+675 GHIGTIAKWQSAD

-735 IIINPIPV
+735 IVINPIPV
-743 LTFVPNPTEVVRW
+743 LTFVPNPAQVVRW

-775 GLSVVDK
+775 GLSAVDK
-782 PVVIANPLK
+782 AVVTANPLK

-824 GDGIYDEDEENPLKY
+824 GDGIYDEDEENPDKY

-845 DGIENRLDADPC
+845 DRIENRLDPDPC

-880 LLAKPIPNHISIF
+880 LLTKPIPNHISIF
-893 DRIGSLVY
+893 DRIGGLVY
-901 ETENY
+901 ETDNY

-919 LFEKTGEVPDG
+919 LFEKTGQVPDG

>member
-1 MGSASRHFY
+1 MGSSSTIYY
-10 FRVWGWLILF
+10 FRVWGWMILF
-20 FCVAHTSKAQCNVND
+20 FCVAHTSQAQCNVND
-35 PYDKIISGYHASVA
+35 PYDKLISGYHASVA

-58 WGANMAPTGLT
+58 WGANMAPSGLT
-69 GQVTPLEISTSNYS
+69 GQLTPLEINGTNYS
-83 SLTGTIYKAGI
+83 GISGTIYKAGI
-94 GGSYTG
+94 GGTNSG
-100 TSIDQAVVLTSTG
+100 ASIDQAVVLTSTG

-124 SPSLTTSP
+124 SPSLTTSA

-140 AGSSPIGLPIGLEPS
+140 TGSSPIGLPIGLEPQ
-155 DVKMLFAMYR
+155 DVKMLFAVYR
-165 TLILLSKSGDVYVLG
+165 TLVLLSKAGDVYVLG
-180 YISGALDGIGAV
+180 YLSGALDGNGAV
-192 QGTAG
+192 QGTTG
-197 TNVWQRVKIDA
+197 MNSWQRVKIDA
-208 TTYLTGVKA
+208 TTYLTGVKN
-217 VRGQVG
+217 VRGQSARA
-223 NTNINALIAETNDGK
+223 NYNAFVAETNDGK
-238 LYTWGKSTFL
+238 MYTWGASTFL
-248 GDGSGVAYR
+248 GDGTGSAYR
-257 SYATEMTLPDDVKTK
+257 SYATEMTLPDEVKTK
-272 GIRMIGVTGG
+272 GIKMIGVTGG
-282 VVSGSTYN
+282 ITGGSSYN

-326 AKKSAAA
+326 AQKSSAP
-333 NDFLTDV
+333 NDFLTNV

-353 AAAAI
+353 AASAI
-358 TKVGDFY
+358 TKAGDLY

-388 AGGFIQGSDKALF
+388 AGGFNQGTDKALF

-452 LCGSVPNVSDTTTS
+452 LCGSVPNVSDSTTS
-466 TINASPKIIRAN
+466 TINASPKIIKAN
-478 GKDYSTIFVQLKD
+478 NKDYSTIFVQLKD
-491 AKGNNLTGNGGLVT
+491 FKGNNLTGNGGLVT
-505 ISSTLGSVSAVV
+505 ISSTLGTVSAVV

-525 AILTGGITPGTA
+525 AILTGGITAGTA
-537 IISFTI
+537 IVSFTI
-543 NGANAVQKDS
+543 NGSNAVQTDT
-553 VVILPYLWPGEIE
+553 VTILPYLWPGEIA
-566 SDQALCYPAKPTFL
+566 SDQSLCYPAKPSPL
-580 TSKIDAYGVPR
+580 TSKTDAYGVPR
-591 PITYIWQQST
+591 PITYIWQQSL

-606 TQIPGATAK
+606 TQIPGAIAK
-615 TYLPPLSKTIYY
+615 TYTPPLSKTVYY

-641 TNSVAIRTEEIAGG
+641 TNSVVIRTEEIAGG

-666 KNSQLMKLS
+666 KNSQPMKLS
-675 GHIGSIAKWQSAD
+675 GHIGTIAKWQSAD

-695 VADIANKDS
+695 VADIANTDS

-735 IIINPIPV
+735 VVINPIPV
-743 LTFVPNPTEVVRW
+743 ITFVPNPAEVVRW
-756 SSIVITASGADRYA
+756 SSLTITASGADRYA

-775 GLSVVDK
+775 GLSAVDK
-782 PVVIANPLK
+782 AVVIANPIK

-845 DGIENRLDADPC
+845 DGIENRLDPDPC

-880 LLAKPIPNHISIF
+880 LLTKPIPNHISIF
-893 DRIGSLVY
+893 DRVGSLVY
-901 ETENY
+901 ETDNY
-906 QNNWGGETSKGTE
+906 QNNWAGETSKGTS
-919 LFEKTGEVPDG
+919 LFEKTGSVPDG

-939 DKRPTVKNFV
+939 DKRPTVKNYV
-949 YVLRNVKK
+949 YVLRNIKK

>member
-1 MGSASRHFY
+1 MGSSSTNYY
-10 FRVWGWLILF
+10 FRVWGWMILF
-20 FCVAHTSKAQCNVND
+20 FCSVFSGTAQCNVND

-58 WGANMAPTGLT
+58 WGANMAPTGLV
-69 GQVTPLEISTSNYS
+69 GQLNPLEINGTNYS
-83 SLTGTIYKAGI
+83 GISGTIYKAGI
-94 GGSYTG
+94 GGTNTG
-100 TSIDQAVVLTSTG
+100 ASIDQAVVLTSTG

-124 SPSLTTSP
+124 NPSLTTSA

-140 AGSSPIGLPIGLEPS
+140 TGSSPIGLPIGLEPQ
-155 DVKMLFAMYR
+155 DVKMLFAVYR
-165 TLILLSKSGDVYVLG
+165 TLVLLSKAGDVYVLG
-180 YISGALDGIGAV
+180 YLSGALDGNGAV
-192 QGTAG
+192 QGTTG
-197 TNVWQRVKIDA
+197 MNSWQRVKLDA
-208 TTYLTGVKA
+208 TTYLTGVKN
-217 VRGQVG
+217 VRGQSARA
-223 NTNINALIAETNDGK
+223 NYNAFVAETNDGK
-238 LYTWGKSTFL
+238 MYTWGASTFL
-248 GDGSGVAYR
+248 GDGTGSAYR
-257 SYATEMTLPDDVKTK
+257 SYATEMTLPDEVKSK
-272 GIRMIGVTGG
+272 GIKMIGVTGG
-282 VVSGSTYN
+282 ISGGSSYN

-326 AKKSAAA
+326 AQKSSAP
-333 NDFLTDV
+333 NDFLTNV

-353 AAAAI
+353 AASAI
-358 TKVGDFY
+358 TKAGDLY
-365 SWGYNARNML
+365 SWGFNARNML

-381 ASYDPGL
+381 GSYDPGL
-388 AGGFIQGSDKALF
+388 AGGFNQGTDKALF

-452 LCGSVPNVSDTTTS
+452 LCGSVPNVSDSTTS
-466 TINASPKIIRAN
+466 TINASPKIIKAN
-478 GKDYSTIFVQLKD
+478 NKDYSTIFVQLKD
-491 AKGNNLTGNGGLVT
+491 FKGNNLKGNGGLVT
-505 ISSTLGSVSAVV
+505 ISSTLGTVSAVV
-517 NNNNGTYT
+517 NNNDGTYT
-525 AILTGGITPGTA
+525 AILTGGITAGTA

-543 NGANAVQKDS
+543 NGSNAVQKDS
-553 VVILPYLWPGEIE
+553 VTILPYLWPGEIA
-566 SDQALCYPAKPTFL
+566 SDQSLCYPAKPSPL
-580 TSKIDAYGVPR
+580 TSKTDAYGVPR
-591 PITYIWQQST
+591 PITYIWQAST
-601 DNISF
+601 DNFSF

-615 TYLPPLSKTIYY
+615 TYTPPLSKTVYY

-641 TNSVAIRTEEIAGG
+641 TNAVVIRTEEIAGG

-666 KNSQLMKLS
+666 KNSQPMKLS
-675 GHIGSIAKWQSAD
+675 GHIGTIAKWQSAD

-695 VADIANKDS
+695 VADIANTDS

-735 IIINPIPV
+735 VVINPIPSI
-743 LTFVPNPTEVVRW
+743 TFVPNPAQVVRW
-756 SSIVITASGADRYA
+756 SSLTITASGADRFA

-775 GLSVVDK
+775 GLSAVDK
-782 PVVIANPLK
+782 AVVIANPIK

-845 DGIENRLDADPC
+845 DGIENRLDPDPC
-857 PFFEPQGISPNGDG
+857 PFFEPQGISPNEDG

-880 LLAKPIPNHISIF
+880 LLTKPIPNHISIF
-893 DRIGSLVY
+893 DRVGSLVY
-901 ETENY
+901 ETDNY
-906 QNNWGGETSKGTE
+906 QNNWAGETSKGTS
-919 LFEKTGEVPDG
+919 LFEKTGSVPDG

-949 YVLRNVKK
+949 YVLRNIKK

>member
-1 MGSASRHFY
+1 MGSSSTIYY
-10 FRVWGWLILF
+10 FRVWGWMILF
-20 FCVAHTSKAQCNVND
+20 FCVVHTSQAQCNVND
-35 PYDKIISGYHASVA
+35 PYDKLISGYHASVA

-58 WGANMAPTGLT
+58 WGANMAPSGLT
-69 GQVTPLEISTSNYS
+69 GQLTPLEINGTNYAGI
-83 SLTGTIYKAGI
+83 TGTIYKAGI
-94 GGSYTG
+94 GGTNTG
-100 TSIDQAVVLTSTG
+100 ASIDQAAVLTSTG

-124 SPSLTTSP
+124 HSSLTTSP

-140 AGSSPIGLPIGLEPS
+140 VGSSPIGLPAGLEPQ
-155 DVKMLFAMYR
+155 DVKMLFAVYR
-165 TLILLSKSGDVYVLG
+165 TLVLLSKSGDVYVLG
-180 YISGALDGIGAV
+180 YLTGALDGNGAA
-192 QGTAG
+192 QGTTG
-197 TNVWQRVKIDA
+197 MNSWQRVKLNA
-208 TTYLTGVKA
+208 TTYLTGVKN
-217 VRGQVG
+217 VRGQSASA
-223 NTNINALIAETNDGK
+223 NYNAFVAETMDGK
-238 LYTWGKSTFL
+238 MYTWGASTFL
-248 GDGSGVAYR
+248 GDGTGAAYR
-257 SYATEMTLPDDVKTK
+257 SFATEMTLPADVKTK
-272 GIRMIGVTGG
+272 GIKMIGVTGG
-282 VVSGSTYN
+282 ITGGSSYN

-304 GDNKNYQCGA
+304 GDNKNYQCGD
-314 FTRDLVHLNWVQ
+314 FSRDLLHLDWVQ
-326 AKKSAAA
+326 AKKSSAP
-333 NDFLTDV
+333 NDFLTNV

-353 AAAAI
+353 AASAI
-358 TKVGDFY
+358 TKAGDLY

-388 AGGFIQGSDKALF
+388 AGGFNQGTDKALF

-452 LCGSVPNVSDTTTS
+452 LCGSVPNVSDSTTS
-466 TINASPKIIRAN
+466 TINASPKIIKAN
-478 GKDYSTIFVQLKD
+478 NKDYSTIFVQLKD
-491 AKGNNLTGNGGLVT
+491 FKGNNLTGNGGLVT
-505 ISSTLGSVSAVV
+505 ISSTLGTVSAVV

-525 AILTGGITPGTA
+525 AILSGGITAGTA
-537 IISFTI
+537 IVSFTI
-543 NGANAVQKDS
+543 NGSNAVQTDT
-553 VVILPYLWPGEIE
+553 VTILPYLWPGEIA
-566 SDQALCYPAKPTFL
+566 SDQSLCYPAKPSPL

-591 PITYIWQQST
+591 PIAYVWQQSL

-615 TYLPPLSKTIYY
+615 TYMPPLSKTVYY

-641 TNSVAIRTEEIAGG
+641 TNSVVIRTEEIAGG

-666 KNSQLMKLS
+666 KNSQPIKLS
-675 GHIGSIAKWQSAD
+675 GHIGTISKWQSAD

-726 GTAYSSGTV
+726 GAVYSSGTV
-735 IIINPIPV
+735 VVINPIPSI
-743 LTFVPNPTEVVRW
+743 TFVPNPAQVVRW
-756 SSIVITASGADRYA
+756 SSLTITASGADRYA

-775 GLSVVDK
+775 GLSAVDK
-782 PVVIANPLK
+782 AVVIANPIK

-845 DGIENRLDADPC
+845 DGIENRLDPDPC

-871 KNDVLVFEG
+871 KNDFLIFEG
-880 LLAKPIPNHISIF
+880 LLTKPIPNHISIF
-893 DRIGSLVY
+893 DRVGSLVY
-901 ETENY
+901 ETDNY
-906 QNNWGGETSKGTE
+906 QNNWAGETSKGTS
-919 LFEKTGEVPDG
+919 LFEKTGSVPDG

>member
-1 MGSASRHFY
+1 MGSSSTNFY
-10 FRVWGWLILF
+10 FRVWGWMILF
-20 FCVAHTSKAQCNVND
+20 FCVAHTSTAQCNVND

-58 WGANMAPTGLT
+58 WGANMTPTGLN

-124 SPSLTTSP
+124 SPTLTTSP

-180 YISGALDGIGAV
+180 YISGALDGVGAV

-197 TNVWQRVKIDA
+197 SNVWQRVKIDA

-388 AGGFIQGSDKALF
+388 AGGFIQGTDKALF

-478 GKDYSTIFVQLKD
+478 GTDYSTIFVQLKD

-505 ISSTLGSVSAVV
+505 ISSTLGTVSAVV

-525 AILTGGITPGTA
+525 AILTGGITAGTA

-553 VVILPYLWPGEIE
+553 VTILPYLWPGEIE
-566 SDQALCYPAKPTFL
+566 SDQALCYPAKPTLL

-675 GHIGSIAKWQSAD
+675 GHIGTIAKWQSAD

-735 IIINPIPV
+735 IVINPIPV
-743 LTFVPNPTEVVRW
+743 LTFVPNPAEVVRW
-756 SSIVITASGADRYA
+756 SSLVITASGADRYA

-775 GLSVVDK
+775 GLSAVDK
-782 PVVIANPLK
+782 AVVTANPLK

-845 DGIENRLDADPC
+845 DGIENRLDPDPC

>member
-1 MGSASRHFY
+1 MGSSSTIYY
-10 FRVWGWLILF
+10 FRVWGWMILF
-20 FCVAHTSKAQCNVND
+20 FCVAYTSKAQCNVND

-58 WGANMAPTGLT
+58 WGANMAPSGLA
-69 GQVTPLEISTSNYS
+69 GQLTPLEINSTNYAGIS
-83 SLTGTIYKAGI
+83 GTIYKAGI
-94 GGSYTG
+94 GGTNTG
-100 TSIDQAVVLTSTG
+100 ASIDQAAVLTSTG

-124 SPSLTTSP
+124 SPSLTTSA

-140 AGSSPIGLPIGLEPS
+140 TGSSPIGLPLGLEPQ
-155 DVKMLFAMYR
+155 DVKMLFAVYR
-165 TLILLSKSGDVYVLG
+165 TLVLLSKAGDVYVLG
-180 YISGALDGIGAV
+180 YMSGALDGNGAV
-192 QGTAG
+192 QGTTG
-197 TNVWQRVKIDA
+197 MNSWQRVKLDA
-208 TTYLTGVKA
+208 TTYLTGVKN
-217 VRGQVG
+217 VRGQSARA
-223 NTNINALIAETNDGK
+223 NYNAFVAETNDGK
-238 LYTWGKSTFL
+238 LYTWGASTFL
-248 GDGSGVAYR
+248 GDGTGSAYR
-257 SYATEMTLPDDVKTK
+257 SYATEMTLPDDVKIK
-272 GIRMIGVTGG
+272 GIKMIGVTGG
-282 VVSGSTYN
+282 ITGGSSYN

-314 FTRDLVHLNWVQ
+314 FTRDLVHLTWVQ
-326 AKKSAAA
+326 AQKSAAP
-333 NDFLTDV
+333 NDFLTNV

-353 AAAAI
+353 AASAI
-358 TKVGDFY
+358 TKAGDLY

-388 AGGFIQGSDKALF
+388 AGGFNQGTDKALF

-466 TINASPKIIRAN
+466 TINASPKIIKAN
-478 GKDYSTIFVQLKD
+478 NKDYSTIFVQLKD
-491 AKGNNLTGNGGLVT
+491 FRGNNLTGNGGLVT
-505 ISSTLGSVSAVV
+505 ISSTLGTVSAVV

-525 AILTGGITPGTA
+525 AILTGGITAGTA

-543 NGANAVQKDS
+543 NGSNAVQKDT
-553 VVILPYLWPGEIE
+553 VTILPYLWPGEIA
-566 SDQALCYPAKPTFL
+566 SDQSLCYPAKPSSL

-591 PITYIWQQST
+591 PITYIWQVST

-615 TYLPPLSKTIYY
+615 TYTPPLSKTVYY

-641 TNSVAIRTEEIAGG
+641 TNAVVIRTEEIAGG

-666 KNSQLMKLS
+666 KNSQPIKLS
-675 GHIGSIAKWQSAD
+675 GHIGTILKWQSAD

-695 VADIANKDS
+695 VADIANTDS

-735 IIINPIPV
+735 VVINPIPV
-743 LTFVPNPTEVVRW
+743 ITFVPNPAQVVRW
-756 SSIVITASGADRYA
+756 SSLTITASGADRYA

-775 GLSVVDK
+775 GLSAVDK
-782 PVVIANPLK
+782 AVVIANPIK

-845 DGIENRLDADPC
+845 DGIENRLDPDPC
-857 PFFEPQGISPNGDG
+857 PFFEPQGISPNGDR
-871 KNDVLVFEG
+871 KNDALIFEG
-880 LLAKPIPNHISIF
+880 LLTKPIPNHISIF
-893 DRIGSLVY
+893 DRIGNLVY
-901 ETENY
+901 ETDNY
-906 QNNWGGETSKGTE
+906 QNNWAGETSKGTS
-919 LFEKTGEVPDG
+919 LFEKTGLVPDG

-949 YVLRNVKK
+949 YVLRNEKK

>member
-1 MGSASRHFY
+1 MGSSSTNFY
-10 FRVWGWLILF
+10 FRVWGWMILF
-20 FCVAHTSKAQCNVND
+20 FCVAHTSTAQCNVND

-58 WGANMAPTGLT
+58 WGANMTPTGLN

-124 SPSLTTSP
+124 SPTLTTSP

-140 AGSSPIGLPIGLEPS
+140 VGSSPIGLPIGLEPS

-180 YISGALDGIGAV
+180 YISGALDGVGAV

-197 TNVWQRVKIDA
+197 SNVWQRVKIDA

-388 AGGFIQGSDKALF
+388 AGGFIQGTDKALF

-478 GKDYSTIFVQLKD
+478 GTDYSTIFVQLKD
-491 AKGNNLTGNGGLVT
+491 AKGNNLTGNGGSVT
-505 ISSTLGSVSAVV
+505 ISSTLGTVSAVV

-525 AILTGGITPGTA
+525 AILTGGITAGTA

-553 VVILPYLWPGEIE
+553 VTILPYLWPGEIE
-566 SDQALCYPAKPTFL
+566 SDQALCYPAKPTLL

-675 GHIGSIAKWQSAD
+675 GHIGTIAKWQSAD

-735 IIINPIPV
+735 IVINPIPV
-743 LTFVPNPTEVVRW
+743 LTFVPNPAEVVRW
-756 SSIVITASGADRYA
+756 SSLVITASGADRYA

-775 GLSVVDK
+775 GLSAVDK
-782 PVVIANPLK
+782 AVVTANPLK

-824 GDGIYDEDEENPLKY
+824 GDGIYDEDEENPL
-839 KPDCDG
+839 
-845 DGIENRLDADPC
+845 
-857 PFFEPQGISPNGDG
+857 
-871 KNDVLVFEG
+871 
-880 LLAKPIPNHISIF
+880 
-893 DRIGSLVY
+893 
-901 ETENY
+901 
-906 QNNWGGETSKGTE
+906 
-919 LFEKTGEVPDG
+919 
-930 TYYYILDFY
+930 
-939 DKRPTVKNFV
+939 
-949 YVLRNVKK
+949 

>member
-1 MGSASRHFY
+1 MGSSSTNFY
-10 FRVWGWLILF
+10 FRVWGWMILF
-20 FCVAHTSKAQCNVND
+20 FCIAFTSSAQCNVND

-58 WGANMAPTGLT
+58 WGANMAPSGLV
-69 GQVTPLEISTSNYS
+69 GQLTPLEINGTNYS
-83 SLTGTIYKAGI
+83 GISGTIYKAGI
-94 GGSYTG
+94 GGTNTG
-100 TSIDQAVVLTSTG
+100 ASIDQAAVLTSTG

-124 SPSLTTSP
+124 SPSLTTSA

-140 AGSSPIGLPIGLEPS
+140 VGSSPIGLPMGLEPS
-155 DVKMLFAMYR
+155 DVRMLFAVYR
-165 TLILLSKSGDVYVLG
+165 TLVLLSKAGDVYVLG
-180 YISGALDGIGAV
+180 YMSGALDGNGAAR
-192 QGTAG
+192 GTTG
-197 TNVWQRVKIDA
+197 MNSWQRVKLDA
-208 TTYLTGVKA
+208 TTYLSGVKN
-217 VRGQVG
+217 VRGQSASA
-223 NTNINALIAETNDGK
+223 NYNAFIAETNDGK
-238 LYTWGKSTFL
+238 LYTWGASTFL
-248 GDGSGVAYR
+248 GDGTGAAYR
-257 SYATEMTLPDDVKTK
+257 PYATEMTLPGDVKTK
-272 GIRMIGVTGG
+272 GIKMIGVTGG
-282 VVSGSTYN
+282 ITGGSSYN

-314 FTRDLVHLNWVQ
+314 FTRDLLHLDWVQ
-326 AKKSAAA
+326 AKKSSAA
-333 NDFLTDV
+333 NDFLTNV

-353 AAAAI
+353 AASAI
-358 TKVGDFY
+358 TKVGDLY

-375 GRPIEN
+375 GRPVEN

-388 AGGFIQGSDKALF
+388 AGGYNQGVDKALF

-452 LCGSVPNVSDTTTS
+452 LCGAVPNVSDTTTS
-466 TINASPKIIRAN
+466 TINASPKVIKAN
-478 GKDYSTIFVQLKD
+478 GKDYSTLFVQLKD
-491 AKGNNLTGNGGLVT
+491 FKGNNLTGNGGLVT
-505 ISSTLGSVSAVV
+505 ISSTLGTVSAVV

-525 AILTGGITPGTA
+525 AILTGGITAGTA

-543 NGANAVQKDS
+543 NGSNAVQTDT
-553 VVILPYLWPGEIE
+553 VTILPYLWPGSIE
-566 SDQALCYPAKPTFL
+566 SDQALCYPAKPSPL

-615 TYLPPLSKTIYY
+615 MYTPPLSKTTYY
-627 YRRGARSSLDSLEF
+627 YRRGARSAVDSLEF
-641 TNSVAIRTEEIAGG
+641 TNSVVIRTEEIAGG
-655 KLTGTGTFCGD
+655 RLTGTGTFCGD

-675 GHIGSIAKWQSAD
+675 GHFGTIAKWQSAD

-704 SYTATNLPN
+704 SYTAINTPT

-735 IIINPIPV
+735 VVVNPIPV
-743 LTFVPNPTEVVRW
+743 ITFIPNPAEVVRW
-756 SSIVITASGADRYA
+756 SSLTITASGADRYV

-775 GLSVVDK
+775 GLSAVDK
-782 PVVIANPLK
+782 AVVSANPIK

-845 DGIENRLDADPC
+845 DGIENRLDPDPC

-880 LLAKPIPNHISIF
+880 LLTKPIPNHISIF
-893 DRIGSLVY
+893 DRVGSLVY
-901 ETENY
+901 ETDNY
-906 QNNWGGETSKGTE
+906 QNNWAGETSKGTS
-919 LFEKTGEVPDG
+919 LFEKTGQVPDG

>member
-1 MGSASRHFY
+1 MGSSSTIYY
-10 FRVWGWLILF
+10 FRVWGWMILF
-20 FCVAHTSKAQCNVND
+20 FCAAFDVTAQCNVND
-35 PYDKIISGYHASVA
+35 PYDKLISGYHASVA

-58 WGANMAPTGLT
+58 WGANMAPSGLT
-69 GQVTPLEISTSNYS
+69 GQLTPLEINSTNYAGIS
-83 SLTGTIYKAGI
+83 GTIYKAGI
-94 GGSYTG
+94 GGTNTG
-100 TSIDQAVVLTSTG
+100 ASIDQAAVLTSTG

-124 SPSLTTSP
+124 NPSLTTSQ

-140 AGSSPIGLPIGLEPS
+140 TGSSPIGLPMGLEPQ
-155 DVKMLFAMYR
+155 DVKMLFAVYR
-165 TLILLSKSGDVYVLG
+165 TLVLLSKSGDVYVLG
-180 YISGALDGIGAV
+180 YLSGAIDGNGAV
-192 QGTAG
+192 QGTTG
-197 TNVWQRVKIDA
+197 MNSWQRVKLNA
-208 TTYLTGVKA
+208 TTYLTDVKN
-217 VRGQVG
+217 VRGQSASA
-223 NTNINALIAETNDGK
+223 NYNAFVAETNDGK
-238 LYTWGKSTFL
+238 MYTWGASTFL
-248 GDGSGVAYR
+248 GDGTGAAYR
-257 SYATEMTLPDDVKTK
+257 SYATEMTLPADVKTK
-272 GIRMIGVTGG
+272 GIKMIGVTGG
-282 VVSGSTYN
+282 ITGGSSYN

-314 FTRDLVHLNWVQ
+314 FTRDLVHLTWVQ
-326 AKKSAAA
+326 AQKSASA
-333 NDFLTDV
+333 NDFLTNV

-353 AAAAI
+353 AASAI
-358 TKVGDFY
+358 TKAGDLY

-375 GRPIEN
+375 GRPVEN

-388 AGGFIQGSDKALF
+388 AGGFNQGTDKALF

-466 TINASPKIIRAN
+466 TINASPKIIKAN
-478 GKDYSTIFVQLKD
+478 NKDYSTIFVQLKD
-491 AKGNNLTGNGGLVT
+491 FKGNNLTGNGGLVT
-505 ISSTLGSVSAVV
+505 ISSTLGTVSAVV

-525 AILTGGITPGTA
+525 AILTGGITAGTA

-543 NGANAVQKDS
+543 NGSNAVQKDT
-553 VVILPYLWPGEIE
+553 VTILPYLWPGEIA
-566 SDQALCYPAKPTFL
+566 SDQSLCYPAKPSPL
-580 TSKIDAYGVPR
+580 TSKLDAYGVPR
-591 PITYIWQQST
+591 PITYIWQVST

-615 TYLPPLSKTIYY
+615 TYTPPLSKTVYY

-641 TNSVAIRTEEIAGG
+641 TNSVVIRTEEIAGG

-675 GHIGSIAKWQSAD
+675 GHIGTISKWQSAD

-735 IIINPIPV
+735 VVINPIPV
-743 LTFVPNPTEVVRW
+743 ITFVPNPAQVVRW
-756 SSIVITASGADRYA
+756 SSLTITASGADRYA

-775 GLSVVDK
+775 GLSAVDK
-782 PVVIANPLK
+782 AVVIANPLK

-845 DGIENRLDADPC
+845 DGIENRLDPDPC

-871 KNDVLVFEG
+871 KNDALIFEG
-880 LLAKPIPNHISIF
+880 LLTKPIPNHISIF
-893 DRIGSLVY
+893 DRIGNLVY
-901 ETENY
+901 ETDNY
-906 QNNWGGETSKGTE
+906 QNNWAGETSKGTS
-919 LFEKTGEVPDG
+919 LFEKTGFVPDG

>member
-1 MGSASRHFY
+1 MGSSSTNYY
-10 FRVWGWLILF
+10 FRVWGWMILF
-20 FCVAHTSKAQCNVND
+20 FCSVFSGTAQCNVND

-58 WGANMAPTGLT
+58 WGANMAPSGLV
-69 GQVTPLEISTSNYS
+69 GQLNPLEINGTNYS
-83 SLTGTIYKAGI
+83 GISGTIYKAGI
-94 GGSYTG
+94 GGTNTG
-100 TSIDQAVVLTSTG
+100 ASIDQAVVLTSTG

-124 SPSLTTSP
+124 NPSLTTSA

-140 AGSSPIGLPIGLEPS
+140 SGSSPIGLPIGLEPQ
-155 DVKMLFAMYR
+155 DVKMLFAVYR
-165 TLILLSKSGDVYVLG
+165 TLVLLSKAGDVYVLG
-180 YISGALDGIGAV
+180 YLSGALDGNGAV
-192 QGTAG
+192 QGTTG
-197 TNVWQRVKIDA
+197 MNSWQRVKIDA
-208 TTYLTGVKA
+208 TTYLTGVKN
-217 VRGQVG
+217 VRGQSARA
-223 NTNINALIAETNDGK
+223 NYNAFVAETNDGK
-238 LYTWGKSTFL
+238 MYTWGASTFL
-248 GDGSGVAYR
+248 GDGTGSAYR
-257 SYATEMTLPDDVKTK
+257 SYATEMTLPDEVKTK
-272 GIRMIGVTGG
+272 GIKMIGVTGG
-282 VVSGSTYN
+282 ITGGSSYN

-326 AKKSAAA
+326 AQKSSAP
-333 NDFLTDV
+333 NDFLTNV

-353 AAAAI
+353 AASAI
-358 TKVGDFY
+358 TKAGDLY
-365 SWGYNARNML
+365 SWGFNARNML

-381 ASYDPGL
+381 GSYDPGL
-388 AGGFIQGSDKALF
+388 AGGFNQGTDKALF

-452 LCGSVPNVSDTTTS
+452 LCGAVPNVSDSTTS
-466 TINASPKIIRAN
+466 TINASPKIIKAN
-478 GKDYSTIFVQLKD
+478 NKDYSTIFVQLKD
-491 AKGNNLTGNGGLVT
+491 FKGNNLKGNGGLVT
-505 ISSTLGSVSAVV
+505 ISSTLGTVSAVV
-517 NNNNGTYT
+517 NNNDGTYT
-525 AILTGGITPGTA
+525 AILTGGITAGTA

-543 NGANAVQKDS
+543 NGSNAVQKDS
-553 VVILPYLWPGEIE
+553 VTILPYLWPGEIA
-566 SDQALCYPAKPTFL
+566 SDQSLCYPAKPSPL
-580 TSKIDAYGVPR
+580 TSKTDAYGVPR
-591 PITYIWQQST
+591 PITYVWQASA

-615 TYLPPLSKTIYY
+615 TYTPPLSKTVYY

-641 TNSVAIRTEEIAGG
+641 TNAVVIRTEEIAGG

-666 KNSQLMKLS
+666 KNSQPMKLS
-675 GHIGSIAKWQSAD
+675 GHIGTIAKWQSAD

-695 VADIANKDS
+695 VADIANTDS

-735 IIINPIPV
+735 VVINPIPSI
-743 LTFVPNPTEVVRW
+743 TFIPNPAEVVRW
-756 SSIVITASGADRYA
+756 SSLTITASGADRFA

-775 GLSVVDK
+775 GLSAVDK
-782 PVVIANPLK
+782 AVVIANPIK

-845 DGIENRLDADPC
+845 DGIENRLDPDPC

-880 LLAKPIPNHISIF
+880 LLTKPIPNHISIF
-893 DRIGSLVY
+893 DRVGSLVY
-901 ETENY
+901 ETDNY
-906 QNNWGGETSKGTE
+906 QNNWAGETSKGTS
-919 LFEKTGEVPDG
+919 LFEKTGSVPDG

-949 YVLRNVKK
+949 YVLRNIKK

>member
-1 MGSASRHFY
+1 M
-10 FRVWGWLILF
+10 ILF
-20 FCVAHTSKAQCNVND
+20 FCAAFDVTAQCNVND
-35 PYDKIISGYHASVA
+35 PYDKLISGYHASVA

-58 WGANMAPTGLT
+58 WGANMAPSGLT
-69 GQVTPLEISTSNYS
+69 GQLTPLEINSTNYAGIS
-83 SLTGTIYKAGI
+83 GTIYKAGI
-94 GGSYTG
+94 GGTNTG
-100 TSIDQAVVLTSTG
+100 ASIDQAAVLTSTG

-124 SPSLTTSP
+124 NPSLTTSQ

-140 AGSSPIGLPIGLEPS
+140 TGSSPIGLPMGLEPQ
-155 DVKMLFAMYR
+155 DVKMLFAVYR
-165 TLILLSKSGDVYVLG
+165 TLVLLSKSGDVYVLG
-180 YISGALDGIGAV
+180 YLSGAIDGNGAA
-192 QGTAG
+192 QGTTG
-197 TNVWQRVKIDA
+197 MNTWQRVKLNA
-208 TTYLTGVKA
+208 TTYLADVKN
-217 VRGQVG
+217 VRGQSASA
-223 NTNINALIAETNDGK
+223 NYNAFVAETNDGK
-238 LYTWGKSTFL
+238 MYTWGASTFL
-248 GDGSGVAYR
+248 GDGTGAAYR
-257 SYATEMTLPDDVKTK
+257 SYATEMTLPADVKTK
-272 GIRMIGVTGG
+272 GIKMIGVTGG
-282 VVSGSTYN
+282 ITGGSSYN

-314 FTRDLVHLNWVQ
+314 FTRDLVHLTWVQ
-326 AKKSAAA
+326 AQKSAAA
-333 NDFLTDV
+333 NDFLTNV

-353 AAAAI
+353 AASAI
-358 TKVGDFY
+358 TKAGDLY

-375 GRPIEN
+375 GRPVEN

-388 AGGFIQGSDKALF
+388 AGGFNQGTDKALF

-466 TINASPKIIRAN
+466 TINASPKIIKAN
-478 GKDYSTIFVQLKD
+478 NKDYSTIFVQLKD
-491 AKGNNLTGNGGLVT
+491 FKGNNLTGNGGLVT
-505 ISSTLGSVSAVV
+505 ISSTLGTVSAVV

-525 AILTGGITPGTA
+525 AILTGGITAGTA

-543 NGANAVQKDS
+543 NGSNAVQKDT
-553 VVILPYLWPGEIE
+553 VTILPYLWPGEIA
-566 SDQALCYPAKPTFL
+566 SDQSLCYPAKPSPL

-591 PITYIWQQST
+591 PITYIWQVST

-606 TQIPGATAK
+606 TLIPGATAK
-615 TYLPPLSKTIYY
+615 TYTPPLSKTVYY

-641 TNSVAIRTEEIAGG
+641 TNSVVIRTEEIAGG

-675 GHIGSIAKWQSAD
+675 GHIGTISKWQSAD

-735 IIINPIPV
+735 VVINPIPV
-743 LTFVPNPTEVVRW
+743 ITFVPNPAQVVRW
-756 SSIVITASGADRYA
+756 SSLTITASGADRYA

-775 GLSVVDK
+775 GLSAVDK
-782 PVVIANPLK
+782 AVVIANPLK

-845 DGIENRLDADPC
+845 DGIENRLDPDPC

-871 KNDVLVFEG
+871 KNDALIFEG
-880 LLAKPIPNHISIF
+880 LLTKPIPNHISIF
-893 DRIGSLVY
+893 DRVGSLVY
-901 ETENY
+901 ETDNY
-906 QNNWGGETSKGTE
+906 QNNWAGETSKGTS
-919 LFEKTGEVPDG
+919 LFEKTGFVPDG

>member
-1 MGSASRHFY
+1 MGSSSTNFY
-10 FRVWGWLILF
+10 FRVWGWMILF
-20 FCVAHTSKAQCNVND
+20 FCVAHTSTAQCNVND

-58 WGANMAPTGLT
+58 WGANMTPTGLN

-124 SPSLTTSP
+124 SPTLTTSP

-180 YISGALDGIGAV
+180 YISGALDGVGAV

-197 TNVWQRVKIDA
+197 SNVWQRVKIDA

-388 AGGFIQGSDKALF
+388 AGGFIQGTDKALF

-478 GKDYSTIFVQLKD
+478 GTDYSTIFVQLKD

-505 ISSTLGSVSAVV
+505 ISSTLGTVSAVV

-525 AILTGGITPGTA
+525 AILTGGITAGTA

-553 VVILPYLWPGEIE
+553 VTILPYLWPGEIE
-566 SDQALCYPAKPTFL
+566 SDQALCYPAKPTLL

-675 GHIGSIAKWQSAD
+675 GHIGTIAKWQSAD

-695 VADIANKDS
+695 VADIANNDS

-735 IIINPIPV
+735 IVINPIPV
-743 LTFVPNPTEVVRW
+743 LTFVPNPAQVVRW

-775 GLSVVDK
+775 GLSAVDK
-782 PVVIANPLK
+782 AVVTANPLK

-845 DGIENRLDADPC
+845 DGIENRLDPDPC

>member
-1 MGSASRHFY
+1 M
-10 FRVWGWLILF
+10 ILF
-20 FCVAHTSKAQCNVND
+20 FCAVFSASAQCNVND

-58 WGANMAPTGLT
+58 WGANMAPSGLV
-69 GQVTPLEISTSNYS
+69 GQLTPLEINGTNYS
-83 SLTGTIYKAGI
+83 GITGTIYKAGI
-94 GGSYTG
+94 GGTNTG
-100 TSIDQAVVLTSTG
+100 ASIDQAAVLTSTG

-124 SPSLTTSP
+124 SPSLTTSA

-140 AGSSPIGLPIGLEPS
+140 AGSSPIGLPAGLEPQ
-155 DVKMLFAMYR
+155 DVKMLFAVYR
-165 TLILLSKSGDVYVLG
+165 TLVLLSKSGDVYVLG
-180 YISGALDGIGAV
+180 YMSGALDGNGAL
-192 QGTAG
+192 AG
-197 TNVWQRVKIDA
+197 TTGMNTWQRVKLNA
-208 TTYLTGVKA
+208 TTYLAGVKN
-217 VRGQVG
+217 VRGQSAGV
-223 NTNINALIAETNDGK
+223 NYNALIAETNDGK
-238 LYTWGKSTFL
+238 LYTWGATTFL
-248 GDGSGVAYR
+248 GDGTGAAYR
-257 SYATEMTLPDDVKTK
+257 SYATEMTLPGDVKTK
-272 GIRMIGVTGG
+272 GIKMIGVTGG
-282 VVSGSTYN
+282 ISGGSSYN

-326 AKKSAAA
+326 AQKSAAP
-333 NDFLTDV
+333 NDFLTNV

-353 AAAAI
+353 AASAI
-358 TKVGDFY
+358 TKSGDLY
-365 SWGYNARNML
+365 SWGFNARNML

-381 ASYDPGL
+381 GSYDPGL
-388 AGGFIQGSDKALF
+388 AGGYNQGVDKALF

-466 TINASPKIIRAN
+466 TITASPKIIKAN
-478 GKDYSTIFVQLKD
+478 GKDYSTLFVQLKD
-491 AKGNNLTGNGGLVT
+491 YKGNNLTGNGGLVT
-505 ISSTLGSVSAVV
+505 ISSTLGTVSAVI

-525 AILTGGITPGTA
+525 AVLTGGITAGTA

-543 NGANAVQKDS
+543 NGANAVQTDT
-553 VVILPYLWPGEIE
+553 VTILPYLWPGSIE
-566 SDQALCYPAKPTFL
+566 SDQALCYPAKPVPL
-580 TSKIDAYGVPR
+580 TSKQDAYGVPR

-606 TQIPGATAK
+606 TQIPGVTSK
-615 TYLPPLSKTIYY
+615 TYTPPLSKTTYY
-627 YRRGARSSLDSLEF
+627 YRRGARSALDSLEF
-641 TNSVAIRTEEIAGG
+641 TNAVAIRTEEIAGG

-666 KNSQLMKLS
+666 KNSQLIKLS
-675 GHIGSIAKWQSAD
+675 GHIGTISKWQSAD

-735 IIINPIPV
+735 VVINPIPV
-743 LTFVPNPTEVVRW
+743 ITFIPNPAEVVRW

-775 GLSVVDK
+775 GLSAVDK
-782 PVVIANPLK
+782 AVVTANPIK

-845 DGIENRLDADPC
+845 DGIENRLDPDPC

-880 LLAKPIPNHISIF
+880 LLTKPIPNHISIF
-893 DRIGSLVY
+893 DRVGSLVY

-906 QNNWGGETSKGTE
+906 QNNWGGETSKGTS

-949 YVLRNVKK
+949 YVLRNEKK

>member
-1 MGSASRHFY
+1 MGSSSTNFY
-10 FRVWGWLILF
+10 FRVWGWMILF
-20 FCVAHTSKAQCNVND
+20 FCVAHTSTAQCNVND

-58 WGANMAPTGLT
+58 WGANMTPTGLN

-124 SPSLTTSP
+124 SPTLTTSP

-180 YISGALDGIGAV
+180 YISGALDGVGAV

-197 TNVWQRVKIDA
+197 SNVWQRVKIDA

-388 AGGFIQGSDKALF
+388 AGGFIQGTDKALF

-478 GKDYSTIFVQLKD
+478 GTDYSTIFVQLKD
-491 AKGNNLTGNGGLVT
+491 AKGNNLTGNGGSVT
-505 ISSTLGSVSAVV
+505 ISSTLGTVSAVV

-525 AILTGGITPGTA
+525 AILTGGITAGTA

-553 VVILPYLWPGEIE
+553 VTILPYLWPGEIE
-566 SDQALCYPAKPTFL
+566 SDQVLCYPAKPTLL

-591 PITYIWQQST
+591 PITYIWQQSI

-675 GHIGSIAKWQSAD
+675 GHIGTIAKWQSAD

-735 IIINPIPV
+735 IVINPIPV
-743 LTFVPNPTEVVRW
+743 LTFVPNPAQVVRW

-775 GLSVVDK
+775 GLSAVDK
-782 PVVIANPLK
+782 AVVTANPLK

-845 DGIENRLDADPC
+845 DGIENRLDPDPC

-919 LFEKTGEVPDG
+919 LFEKTGQVPDG

>member
-1 MGSASRHFY
+1 MGSSSTNYY
-10 FRVWGWLILF
+10 FRVWGWMILF
-20 FCVAHTSKAQCNVND
+20 FCSVFSGTAQCNVND

-58 WGANMAPTGLT
+58 WGANMAPSGLV
-69 GQVTPLEISTSNYS
+69 GQLNPLEINGTNYS
-83 SLTGTIYKAGI
+83 GISGTIYKAGI
-94 GGSYTG
+94 GGTNTG
-100 TSIDQAVVLTSTG
+100 ASIDQAVVLTSTG

-124 SPSLTTSP
+124 NPSLTTSA

-140 AGSSPIGLPIGLEPS
+140 SGSSPIGLPIGLEPQ
-155 DVKMLFAMYR
+155 DVKMLFAVYR
-165 TLILLSKSGDVYVLG
+165 TLVLLSKAGDVYVLG
-180 YISGALDGIGAV
+180 YLSGALDGNGAV
-192 QGTAG
+192 QGTTG
-197 TNVWQRVKIDA
+197 MNSWQRVKIDA
-208 TTYLTGVKA
+208 TTYLTGVKN
-217 VRGQVG
+217 VRGQSARA
-223 NTNINALIAETNDGK
+223 NYNAFVAETNDGK
-238 LYTWGKSTFL
+238 MYTWGASTFL
-248 GDGSGVAYR
+248 GDGTGSAYR

-272 GIRMIGVTGG
+272 GIKMIGVTGG
-282 VVSGSTYN
+282 ITGGSSYN

-326 AKKSAAA
+326 AQKSSAP
-333 NDFLTDV
+333 NDFLTNV

-353 AAAAI
+353 AASAI
-358 TKVGDFY
+358 TKAGDLY
-365 SWGYNARNML
+365 SWGFNARNML

-381 ASYDPGL
+381 GSYDPGL
-388 AGGFIQGSDKALF
+388 AGGFNQGTDKALF

-452 LCGSVPNVSDTTTS
+452 LCGAVPNVSDSTTS
-466 TINASPKIIRAN
+466 TINASPKIIKAN
-478 GKDYSTIFVQLKD
+478 NKDYSTIFVQLKD
-491 AKGNNLTGNGGLVT
+491 FKGNNLKGNGGLVT
-505 ISSTLGSVSAVV
+505 ISSTLGTVSAVV
-517 NNNNGTYT
+517 NNNDGTYT
-525 AILTGGITPGTA
+525 AILTGGITTGTA

-543 NGANAVQKDS
+543 NGSNAVQKDS
-553 VVILPYLWPGEIE
+553 VTILPYLWPGEIA
-566 SDQALCYPAKPTFL
+566 SDQSLCYPAKPSPL
-580 TSKIDAYGVPR
+580 TSKTDAYGVPR
-591 PITYIWQQST
+591 PITYVWQAST

-615 TYLPPLSKTIYY
+615 TYTPPLSKTVYY

-641 TNSVAIRTEEIAGG
+641 TNSVVIRTEEIAGG

-666 KNSQLMKLS
+666 KNSQPIKLS
-675 GHIGSIAKWQSAD
+675 GQIGTITKWQSAD

-695 VADIANKDS
+695 VADIATTDS

-735 IIINPIPV
+735 VVINPIPSI
-743 LTFVPNPTEVVRW
+743 TFVPNPAEVVRW
-756 SSIVITASGADRYA
+756 SSLTITASGADRYA

-775 GLSVVDK
+775 GLSAVDK
-782 PVVIANPLK
+782 AVVIANPIK

-845 DGIENRLDADPC
+845 DGIENRLDPDPC

-871 KNDVLVFEG
+871 KNDVLVFQG
-880 LLAKPIPNHISIF
+880 LLTKPIPNHISIF
-893 DRIGSLVY
+893 DRVGSLVY
-901 ETENY
+901 ETDNY
-906 QNNWGGETSKGTE
+906 QNNWAGETSKGTS
-919 LFEKTGEVPDG
+919 LFEKTGSVPDG

-939 DKRPTVKNFV
+939 DKRPTVKNYV
-949 YVLRNVKK
+949 YVLRNIKK

>member
-1 MGSASRHFY
+1 
-10 FRVWGWLILF
+10 
-20 FCVAHTSKAQCNVND
+20 
-35 PYDKIISGYHASVA
+35 
-49 IKSTGEYSI
+49 
-58 WGANMAPTGLT
+58 MAPTGLV
-69 GQVTPLEISTSNYS
+69 GQLTPLEINGTNYS
-83 SLTGTIYKAGI
+83 GITGTIYKAGI
-94 GGSYTG
+94 GGTNTG
-100 TSIDQAVVLTSTG
+100 ASIDQAAVLTSTG

-124 SPSLTTSP
+124 HSSLTTSP

-140 AGSSPIGLPIGLEPS
+140 VGSSPIGLPLGLEPQ
-155 DVKMLFAMYR
+155 DVKMLFAVYR
-165 TLILLSKSGDVYVLG
+165 TLVLLSKSGDVYVLG
-180 YISGALDGIGAV
+180 YLTGALDGNGAA
-192 QGTAG
+192 QGTTG
-197 TNVWQRVKIDA
+197 MNTWQRVKLNA
-208 TTYLTGVKA
+208 TTYLSGVKN
-217 VRGQVG
+217 VRGQSASA
-223 NTNINALIAETNDGK
+223 NYNAFVAETNDGK
-238 LYTWGKSTFL
+238 MYTWGASTFL
-248 GDGSGVAYR
+248 GDGTGAAYR

-272 GIRMIGVTGG
+272 GIKMIGVTGG
-282 VVSGSTYN
+282 ITGGSSYN

-304 GDNKNYQCGA
+304 GDNKNYQCGD
-314 FTRDLVHLNWVQ
+314 FSRDLLHFNWVQ
-326 AKKSAAA
+326 AKKSSAP
-333 NDFLTDV
+333 NDFLTNV

-353 AAAAI
+353 AASAI
-358 TKVGDFY
+358 TKAGDLY

-388 AGGFIQGSDKALF
+388 AGGFNQGVDKALF

-466 TINASPKIIRAN
+466 TINASPKIIKAN
-478 GKDYSTIFVQLKD
+478 NKDYSTLFVQLKD
-491 AKGNNLTGNGGLVT
+491 FKGNNLTGNGGLVT
-505 ISSTLGSVSAVV
+505 ISSTLGTVSAVV

-525 AILTGGITPGTA
+525 AILTGGLTAGTA
-537 IISFTI
+537 IVSFTI
-543 NGANAVQKDS
+543 NGSNAVQTDT
-553 VVILPYLWPGEIE
+553 VTILPYLWPGEIA
-566 SDQALCYPAKPTFL
+566 SDQSLCYPAKPSPL

-591 PITYIWQQST
+591 PISYVWQQSL

-615 TYLPPLSKTIYY
+615 TYTPPLSKSTIY
-627 YRRGARSSLDSLEF
+627 YRRGARSTLDSLEF
-641 TNSVAIRTEEIAGG
+641 TNSVVIRTEEIAGG

-666 KNSQLMKLS
+666 KNSQPIKLS
-675 GHIGSIAKWQSAD
+675 GHIGTIAKWQSAD

-726 GTAYSSGTV
+726 GTVYSSGTV
-735 IIINPIPV
+735 VVINPIPSI
-743 LTFVPNPTEVVRW
+743 TFVPNPAQVVRW
-756 SSIVITASGADRYA
+756 SSLTITASGADRYA

-775 GLSVVDK
+775 GLSAVDK
-782 PVVIANPLK
+782 AVVIANPLK

-845 DGIENRLDADPC
+845 DGIENRLDPDPC

-871 KNDVLVFEG
+871 KNDALIFEG
-880 LLAKPIPNHISIF
+880 LLTKPIPNYLSIF
-893 DRIGSLVY
+893 DRIGNLVY
-901 ETENY
+901 ETDNY
-906 QNNWGGETSKGTE
+906 QNNWAGETSKGTS
-919 LFEKTGEVPDG
+919 LFEKTGSVPDG

-949 YVLRNVKK
+949 YVLRNEKK

>member
-1 MGSASRHFY
+1 MGSASRYFY

-20 FCVAHTSKAQCNVND
+20 FCVAIDATAQCNVND
-35 PYDKIISGYHASVA
+35 PYDKLISGYHASVA

-58 WGANMAPTGLT
+58 WGANMAPSGLV
-69 GQVTPLEISTSNYS
+69 GQLTPLEINSGNYS
-83 SLTGTIYKAGI
+83 GISGTIYKAGI
-94 GGSYTG
+94 GGTNSG

-124 SPSLTTSP
+124 SPTLTTSA

-140 AGSSPIGLPIGLEPS
+140 AGSSSIGLPSGLEPT

-180 YISGALDGIGAV
+180 YLSGSLDGNGAM

-197 TNVWQRVKIDA
+197 MNTWQRVKIDP
-208 TTYLTGVKA
+208 TTYLSGVKA
-217 VRGQVG
+217 VRGHVG
-223 NTNINALIAETNDGK
+223 NANYNALVAETNDGK
-238 LYTWGKSTFL
+238 LYTWGSGTFL
-248 GDGSGVAYR
+248 GNGTGAMYR
-257 SYATEMTLPDDVKTK
+257 SYATEMTLPADVKTK
-272 GIRMIGVTGG
+272 GIKMIGVTGG
-282 VVSGSTYN
+282 ITGGSSYN
-290 TYYVLSNSGNLYAM
+290 TYYVLSNSGNLYAL
-304 GDNKNYQCGA
+304 GDNKNYQCGD
-314 FTRDLVHLNWVQ
+314 FSRDLVHLDWVQ
-326 AKKSAAA
+326 AKKSAAP
-333 NDFLTDV
+333 NDYLTNV

-353 AAAAI
+353 AASAI
-358 TKVGDFY
+358 TKAGDLY

-375 GRPIEN
+375 GRPVEN

-388 AGGFIQGSDKALF
+388 AGGFNQGVDKALF

-428 SMGDGTSFDAK
+428 SMGDGTSLDAK

-452 LCGSVPNVSDTTTS
+452 LCGSVPIVADSSTS
-466 TINASPKIIRAN
+466 TINASPKIIKAN
-478 GKDYSTIFVQLKD
+478 GKDYATLFVQLKD
-491 AKGNNLTGNGGLVT
+491 FKGNNLTGNGGVVT
-505 ISSTLGSVSAVV
+505 ISSTLGTVSAVV

-525 AILTGGITPGTA
+525 AVLTGGITAGTA

-543 NGANAVQKDS
+543 NGVNAIQTDT
-553 VVILPYLWPGEIE
+553 VVVLPYLWPGEIA
-566 SDQALCYPAKPTFL
+566 SDQSLCYPAKPTLL

-591 PITYIWQQST
+591 PITYIWQVST
-601 DNISF
+601 DNINF

-615 TYLPPLSKTIYY
+615 TYLPPLSKTVYY
-627 YRRGARSSLDSLEF
+627 YRRGARSTQDSLEF
-641 TNSVAIRTEEIAGG
+641 TNSVVIRTEEIAGG

-666 KNSQLMKLS
+666 KNSQPIKLT
-675 GHIGSIAKWQSAD
+675 GHIGTIAKWQSAD

-695 VADIANKDS
+695 LADIPNKDS
-704 SYTATNLPN
+704 TYTATNLPN

-726 GTAYSSGTV
+726 GTVYSSGTV
-735 IIINPIPV
+735 VVINPIPV
-743 LTFVPNPTEVVRW
+743 ITFVPNPAEVVRW
-756 SSIVITASGADRYA
+756 STLVITASGADRYA

-775 GLSVVDK
+775 GLSAVDK
-782 PVVIANPLK
+782 AVVNANPLK

-845 DGIENRLDADPC
+845 DGIENRLDPDPC

-871 KNDVLVFEG
+871 KNDYLIFEG
-880 LLAKPIPNHISIF
+880 LLTKPIPNHISIF

-901 ETENY
+901 ETDNY
-906 QNNWGGETSKGTE
+906 QNNWSGETSKGTE

-930 TYYYILDFY
+930 TYYYILDFF
-939 DKRPTVKNFV
+939 DKRPTVKNFI
-949 YVLRNVKK
+949 YVLRNIKK